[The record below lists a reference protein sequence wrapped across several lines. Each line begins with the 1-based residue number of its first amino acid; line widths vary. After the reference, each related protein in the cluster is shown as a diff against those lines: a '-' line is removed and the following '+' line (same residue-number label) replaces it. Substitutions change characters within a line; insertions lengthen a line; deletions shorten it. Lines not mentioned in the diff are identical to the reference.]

1 MAGKGSVTIKID
13 GDASGFNKELTGAE
27 KSAKAA
33 AAALAQQYKK
43 AGEDMSSAMK
53 RAWEE
58 VKTAQQTGTTVTIN
72 GVETIISKNEEII
85 GQKNVLGTVYDGLGE
100 SAQSASSKISG
111 IKSVTKKT
119 LSGIGTVAGS
129 VAKGATMVYGAMSA
143 AMSVAGVASVKY
155 NATIEQLQTSF
166 ATMTGSAEKAAD
178 VVDRLRTMGAATPFE
193 MADLASVTQML
204 MQYGF
209 TADDALEKMRMLG
222 DIAQGNSEAMNSIA
236 MGYAQMS
243 SAGKVNLQDI
253 KQMINGGFNPLQ
265 EISERT
271 GESMASLYDR
281 ISKGTMSVNEI
292 TESMRYATSEGGKFF
307 QSMEK
312 QSQTLNGQISTLKDN
327 LSSFGGELFRPMTD
341 LMRTTLLPEANA
353 LLAEF
358 QAAYQKNGIDGLMNA
373 VNAQIPSLLNA
384 GSAALQKLFTGIN
397 KQLPGLMKSLI
408 SNVPSLLSSAVDLV
422 PQIADS
428 LFTVAASA
436 VEILVGKLPEL
447 VPMLVKGI
455 GSLAKSIA
463 FGIDD
468 MIAGIFDGIEQAAH
482 EGQVKIA
489 GVWVDEENTKKYT
502 FKLDTDVTPATSAI
516 ETAYSTIREA
526 LQTDLLTDDQRT
538 EIEGMIGED
547 YDAIYN
553 KLIEFGLSEPQAG
566 ELATNISGA
575 SDTITEKLRA
585 LDVGADA
592 GTILKWMV
600 QAKGSNLALKHYARE
615 AGLDDGDINEII
627 GVYNEA
633 NGRLQNETPSVA
645 QTIYETLTDGLADT
659 EAVKSDL
666 KDKVEEYA
674 EGALKEAEEG
684 YKAAVAQLDT
694 SAPDYQQRL
703 QELQT
708 EYETT
713 KAEIISIRDDSLVI
727 IDTLAG
733 QTTAQVEASFDLIA
747 ELERRMNGVQIRI
760 AELSD
765 EAKSLGEAQFRV
777 VRSGAQ
783 ADEETISGAIS
794 FKISEFRLDEQSA
807 KDAYDAAIEE
817 LNMKFGKG
825 EISKA
830 EYDAGVQ
837 DAQATRDAAVQ
848 QAQQAFNQAFAEIIN
863 GIAKS
868 EGNEAALQT
877 VMENM
882 ANRTQFSSLMDGLM
896 GELMKQTPNPAV
908 VQSFRTQINSML
920 GELLGDAY
928 DPADLNTF
936 ITSAISTGD
945 QSPLAQ
951 YFNEL
956 LASDKFD
963 VSALSEVLGG
973 KVGEAWSAYLESGAL
988 VGTDFDVT
996 STEEQLAALLGA
1008 MDMQPVGADVMAGV
1022 GEGMATADLS
1032 TYTARVESNTVNA
1045 LRSAFNSHSPA
1056 QTMVPIGSD
1065 VAAGVG
1071 QGMGEY
1077 DFSGDAAA
1085 MAQSAKNAAS
1095 TALNGAGNSAG
1106 RMFSAGIARGILSGR
1121 SGVINAAVSIAR
1133 AAVSAIKRELQ
1144 IASPSRVT
1152 EQLGRYTGQG
1162 FEQGMV
1168 ESLNSAIRS
1177 AQNVVGSMNLT
1188 PRLTAPDL
1196 SSAFASAA
1204 GSIADAEGSRPIYL
1218 NVNGRTLATVT
1229 AADTRRAQN
1238 SYNRSIALGVGK

>member
-1 MAGKGSVTIKID
+1 MAAKGSVTIKID
-13 GDASGFNKELTGAE
+13 GDASPFERTLNSIGD
-27 KSAKAA
+27 KS
-33 AAALAQQYKK
+33 
-43 AGEDMSSAMK
+43 K
-53 RAWEE
+53 R
-58 VKTAQQTGTTVTIN
+58 
-72 GVETIISKNEEII
+72 IIS
-85 GQKNVLGTVYDGLGE
+85 GVGTVSNG
-100 SAQSASSKISG
+100 
-111 IKSVTKKT
+111 
-119 LSGIGTVAGS
+119 
-129 VAKGATMVYGAMSA
+129 VAKGATLVYGAISA

-155 NATIEQLQTSF
+155 NANIEQLQTSF
-166 ATMTGSAEKAAD
+166 ATMTGSAEKANE
-178 VVDRLRTMGAATPFE
+178 VVERLRTMGAKTPFE
-193 MADLASVTQML
+193 MADLAQVTQML

-209 TADDALEKMRMLG
+209 TADDAIDKMSMLG

-281 ISKGTMSVNEI
+281 ISKGTMSVEEI

-341 LMRTTLLPEANA
+341 LMRNTLLPQANA
-353 LLAEF
+353 ILGEL
-358 QAAYQKNGIDGLMNA
+358 QTAYQKGGIDGLMNA
-373 VNAQIPSLLNA
+373 VNAQIPTLLNA
-384 GSAALQKLFTGIN
+384 ANSAMQKLFAGIN
-397 KQLPGLMKSLI
+397 KQLPGLLKSLL
-408 SNVPSLLSSAVDLV
+408 SNVPALLSSAVDLV

-436 VEILVGKLPEL
+436 VEILIGKLPEL
-447 VPMLVKGI
+447 VPMLVKGV

-468 MIAGIFDGIEQAAH
+468 IIAGIFDGIEQAAH

-489 GVWVDEENTKKYT
+489 GIWVDEENTKKYT
-502 FKLDTDVTPATSAI
+502 FKLDTDVSQATSAI
-516 ETAYSTIREA
+516 ETAYSTIRAA
-526 LQTDLLTDDQRT
+526 LETDLLSDEQRKV
-538 EIEGMIGED
+538 IEDMIGED
-547 YDAIYN
+547 YEAIYN
-553 KLIEFGLSEPQAG
+553 KLIEFGLSEPQAD
-566 ELATNISGA
+566 ELATNISE
-575 SDTITEKLRA
+575 SSKTISEKLSE
-585 LDVGADA
+585 LNVGADA

-615 AGLDDGDINEII
+615 AGLDDEDIDEII
-627 GVYNEA
+627 GVYNDA
-633 NGRLQNETPSVA
+633 NGRLKNETPSVA
-645 QTIYETLTDGLADT
+645 QTIYETLTDGLADD
-659 EAVKSDL
+659 EDVKTDL
-666 KDKVEEYA
+666 KTQVQTWA
-674 EGALKEAEEG
+674 EGKLKEAEEG
-684 YKAAVAQLDT
+684 YNAAVAQLDPQ
-694 SAPDYQQRL
+694 APDYQQRL
-703 QELQT
+703 TELQT
-708 EYETT
+708 EYETV
-713 KAEIISIRDDSLVI
+713 KGEITTIRDDSLVI

-765 EAKSLGEAQFRV
+765 EAKSLGEAQFKV

-794 FKISEFRLDEQSA
+794 FKISEFRLNEQSA

-817 LNMKFGKG
+817 LNMKFGKN

-848 QAQQAFNQAFAEIIN
+848 QAQDAFDKAFAEIIK

-868 EGNEAALQT
+868 EGNEAALQS
-877 VMENM
+877 VMDSL
-882 ANRTQFSSLMDGLM
+882 ANRTQFSSIMDGLM

-920 GELLGDAY
+920 GEILGDAY
-928 DPADLNTF
+928 DPSDLDY
-936 ITSAISTGD
+936 AIKSGD
-945 QSPLAQ
+945 QQILGD
-951 YFNEL
+951 FFTEL

-973 KVGEAWSAYLESGAL
+973 KVGEAWQHMLEIGAL
-988 VGTDFDVT
+988 AGTDFDVT

-1032 TYTARVESNTVNA
+1032 ADA
-1045 LRSAFNSHSPA
+1045 LRAEKNIENSLRTALDSHSPSKK
-1056 QTMVPIGSD
+1056 MNPIGAD

-1077 DFSGDAAA
+1077 DFSGDAET
-1085 MAQSAKNAAS
+1085 MAQIAKSAAS
-1095 TALNGAGNSAG
+1095 TAMNGAGNSAG
-1106 RMFSAGIARGILSGR
+1106 RMFASGISRGILSGR
-1121 SGVINAAVSIAR
+1121 SNVVNAAVSIAR
-1133 AAVSAIKRELQ
+1133 AAVYAIRRELQ
-1144 IASPSRVT
+1144 IASPSKVT
-1152 EQLGRYTGQG
+1152 MQLGRYTGQG

-1168 ESLNSAIRS
+1168 ESLNAAIRS

-1188 PRLTAPDL
+1188 PRLSAPDL

-1238 SYNRSIALGVGK
+1238 SYNRTIALGVGK

>member
-13 GDASGFNKELTGAE
+13 GDASGFERTLN
-27 KSAKAA
+27 
-33 AAALAQQYKK
+33 
-43 AGEDMSSAMK
+43 
-53 RAWEE
+53 
-58 VKTAQQTGTTVTIN
+58 
-72 GVETIISKNEEII
+72 
-85 GQKNVLGTVYDGLGE
+85 
-100 SAQSASSKISG
+100 G
-111 IKSVTKKT
+111 IKQKTSSV
-119 LSGIGTVAGS
+119 LSGIGTVSKG
-129 VAKGATMVYGAMSA
+129 VAKGVGIAYTAMSA

-178 VVDRLRTMGAATPFE
+178 VVDRLRAMGAATPFE
-193 MADLASVTQML
+193 MADLAQVTQML

-209 TADDALEKMRMLG
+209 TADDAIEKMRMLG

-281 ISKGTMSVNEI
+281 ISKGTMSVDEI

-312 QSQTLNGQISTLKDN
+312 QSQTLNGQLSTLKDN

-358 QAAYQKNGIDGLMNA
+358 QAAYKKNGIDGLMNA
-373 VNAQIPSLLNA
+373 FNAQIPSLLNA

-397 KQLPGLMKSLI
+397 KQLPGLMKSLL
-408 SNVPSLLSSAVDLV
+408 SNVPSLLSSAVELV

-526 LQTDLLTDDQRT
+526 LQTDLLTDDQRA

-553 KLIEFGLSEPQAG
+553 KLIEFGLSESQAD

-659 EAVKSDL
+659 DAVKSDL
-666 KDKVEEYA
+666 KDKVQKSA
-674 EGALKEAEEG
+674 EDMLKEAEEG

-848 QAQQAFNQAFAEIIN
+848 QAQDAFDKAFAEIIK

-882 ANRTQFSSLMDGLM
+882 ANRTQFSSIMDGLM

-920 GELLGDAY
+920 GEILGDAY
-928 DPADLNTF
+928 DPADLDY
-936 ITSAISTGD
+936 AIQSGD
-945 QSPLAQ
+945 QQILGDF
-951 YFNEL
+951 FNEL

-973 KVGEAWSAYLESGAL
+973 KVGEAWQHMLDIGAL
-988 VGTDFDVT
+988 AGTDFDVT

-1056 QTMVPIGSD
+1056 QTMIPIGND
-1065 VAAGVG
+1065 VGAGVG
-1071 QGMGEY
+1071 QGMSEY
-1077 DFSGDAAA
+1077 DFSGDAAV
-1085 MAQSAKNAAS
+1085 MAQSAKSAAATAMNGSGINA
-1095 TALNGAGNSAG
+1095 GK
-1106 RMFSAGIARGILSGR
+1106 MFSAGIATGILSGR
-1121 SGVINAAVSIAR
+1121 SGVISAAISVAR
-1133 AAVSAIKRELQ
+1133 AAVSAMRSELQ
-1144 IASPSRVT
+1144 IHSPSRVT
-1152 EQLGRYTGQG
+1152 QKLGEMTGQG
-1162 FEQGMV
+1162 FELGMV
-1168 ESLNSAIRS
+1168 ESLNAAIRS

-1188 PRLTAPDL
+1188 PRLNAPDL

>member
-1 MAGKGSVTIKID
+1 MPNDGSVTVKIG
-13 GDASGFNKELTGAE
+13 GDASGFHKELTGAE

-33 AAALAQQYKK
+33 AAALAQEYKK
-43 AGEDMSSAMK
+43 AGADMSSAMK

-85 GQKNVLGTVYDGLGE
+85 GQKNALGTVYDGLGE

-111 IKSVTKKT
+111 IKSVAKKT
-119 LSGIGTVAGS
+119 LSGIGTVAGG
-129 VAKGATMVYGAMSA
+129 VAKGATLVYGAVSA

-155 NATIEQLQTSF
+155 NASIEQLQTSF
-166 ATMTGSAEKAAD
+166 ATMTGSAAKAAD
-178 VVDRLRTMGAATPFE
+178 VVERLRTMGASTPFE
-193 MADLASVTQML
+193 MADLAQVTQML

-209 TADDALEKMRMLG
+209 TADDAIDKTSMLG

-243 SAGKVNLQDI
+243 SAGKVSLQDI
-253 KQMINGGFNPLQ
+253 RQMINGGFNPLQ

-281 ISKGTMSVNEI
+281 ISKGTMSVDEI

-341 LMRTTLLPEANA
+341 LMRNTLLPQANA
-353 LLAEF
+353 ILGEL
-358 QAAYQKNGIDGLMNA
+358 QTAYQKGGIDGLMNA
-373 VNAQIPSLLNA
+373 VNAQIPTLLNA
-384 GSAALQKLFTGIN
+384 ANSAMQKLFAGIN
-397 KQLPGLMKSLI
+397 KQLPGLLKSLL
-408 SNVPSLLSSAVDLV
+408 SNVPSILSSAVDLV

-436 VEILVGKLPEL
+436 VEILIGKLPEL
-447 VPMLVKGI
+447 VPMLVKGV

-468 MIAGIFDGIEQAAH
+468 IIAGIFDGIEQAAH

-502 FKLDTDVTPATSAI
+502 FKLDTDISQPVSEI
-516 ETAYSTIREA
+516 ETAYSTIRAA
-526 LQTDLLTDDQRT
+526 LETDLLSDDQRKV
-538 EIEGMIGED
+538 IEDMIGED
-547 YDAIYN
+547 YESIYN
-553 KLIEFGLSEPQAG
+553 KLIEFGLSPEQAG
-566 ELATNISGA
+566 ELATNITGA
-575 SDTITEKLRA
+575 SDTITEKLRE

-615 AGLDDGDINEII
+615 AGLDDEDINEII
-627 GVYNEA
+627 GVYNDA
-633 NGRLQNETPSVA
+633 NGRLKNETPSVA
-645 QTIYETLTDGLADT
+645 QTIYDTLTDGLADT
-659 EAVKSDL
+659 EAVKADL
-666 KDKVEEYA
+666 KAQVQKSA
-674 EGALKEAEEG
+674 EDMLKEAEEG
-684 YKAAVAQLDT
+684 YNAAVAQLDT

-703 QELQT
+703 QELRT

-765 EAKSLGEAQFRV
+765 EAKSLGEAQFKV

-783 ADEETISGAIS
+783 ADEATISGAIS
-794 FKISEFRLDEQSA
+794 FKISEFRLNEQSA
-807 KDAYDAAIEE
+807 KDAYDAAIKE
-817 LNMKFGKG
+817 LDMKFGKG

-830 EYDAGVQ
+830 EYDASVQ

-848 QAQQAFNQAFAEIIN
+848 QAQDAFDKAFAEIIK

-868 EGNEAALQT
+868 EGNEAALQS

-882 ANRTQFSSLMDGLM
+882 VNRTQFSSLMDGLM

-920 GELLGDAY
+920 GEILGDAY
-928 DPADLNTF
+928 DPSDLDY
-936 ITSAISTGD
+936 AIKSGD
-945 QSPLAQ
+945 QQILSG
-951 YFNEL
+951 FFTEL

-963 VSALSEVLGG
+963 VSALSDVLGG
-973 KVGEAWSAYLESGAL
+973 KVGEAWQHMLDIGAL
-988 VGTDFDVT
+988 AGTDFDVT

-1008 MDMQPVGADVMAGV
+1008 MDLSAAGADAANGF
-1022 GEGMATADLS
+1022 GDGMASADL
-1032 TYTARVESNTVNA
+1032 TTDAAQLERNTESSVRTE
-1045 LRSAFNSHSPA
+1045 FEMHSPSRK
-1056 QTMVPIGSD
+1056 MIPIGND

-1071 QGMGEY
+1071 RGMSEY
-1077 DFSGDAAA
+1077 DFGGDAET
-1085 MAQSAKNAAS
+1085 MAQSAKSAAATAMNGSGINA
-1095 TALNGAGNSAG
+1095 GK
-1106 RMFSAGIARGILSGR
+1106 MFSAGIATGILSGR
-1121 SGVINAAVSIAR
+1121 SGVINAAISVAR
-1133 AAVSAIKRELQ
+1133 AAVSAMRSALQ
-1144 IASPSRVT
+1144 INSPSRVT
-1152 EQLGRYTGQG
+1152 AEIGRYTGEG
-1162 FEQGMV
+1162 FEIGLT
-1168 ESLNSAIRS
+1168 ESLNAAIRS

-1188 PRLTAPDL
+1188 PRLSAPDL

-1238 SYNRSIALGVGK
+1238 SYNRTIALGVGK

>member
-1 MAGKGSVTIKID
+1 MAAKGSVTIKID
-13 GDASGFNKELTGAE
+13 GDASPFERTLNSIGD
-27 KSAKAA
+27 KS
-33 AAALAQQYKK
+33 
-43 AGEDMSSAMK
+43 K
-53 RAWEE
+53 R
-58 VKTAQQTGTTVTIN
+58 
-72 GVETIISKNEEII
+72 II
-85 GQKNVLGTVYDGLGE
+85 
-100 SAQSASSKISG
+100 
-111 IKSVTKKT
+111 
-119 LSGIGTVAGS
+119 SGIGTVSNG
-129 VAKGATMVYGAMSA
+129 VAKGATLVYGAISA

-155 NATIEQLQTSF
+155 NANIEQLQTSF
-166 ATMTGSAEKAAD
+166 ATMTGSAEKANE
-178 VVDRLRTMGAATPFE
+178 VVERLRTMGAKTPFE
-193 MADLASVTQML
+193 MADLAQVTQML

-209 TADDALEKMRMLG
+209 TADDAIDKMSMLG

-281 ISKGTMSVNEI
+281 ISKGTMSVDEI

-341 LMRTTLLPEANA
+341 LMRNTLLPQANA
-353 LLAEF
+353 ILGEL
-358 QAAYQKNGIDGLMNA
+358 QTAYQKGGIDGLMNA
-373 VNAQIPSLLNA
+373 VSAQIPTLLNA
-384 GSAALQKLFTGIN
+384 ANSAMQKLFAGIN
-397 KQLPGLMKSLI
+397 KQIPGLMKSLL
-408 SNVPSLLSSAVDLV
+408 SNVPSILSSAVDLV

-436 VEILVGKLPEL
+436 VEILIGKLPEL
-447 VPMLVKGI
+447 VPMLVKGV

-468 MIAGIFDGIEQAAH
+468 IIAGIFDGIEQAAH

-502 FKLDTDVTPATSAI
+502 FKLDTDISQPVSEI
-516 ETAYSTIREA
+516 ETAYSTIRAA
-526 LQTDLLTDDQRT
+526 LETDLLSDEQRKV
-538 EIEGMIGED
+538 IEDMIGED

-553 KLIEFGLSEPQAG
+553 KLIEFGLSESQAD

-575 SDTITEKLRA
+575 SDTITEKLRE

-600 QAKGSNLALKHYARE
+600 QANGSNLALKHYARE
-615 AGLDDGDINEII
+615 AGLDDEDINEII
-627 GVYNEA
+627 DVYNDA
-633 NGRLQNETPSVA
+633 NGRLKNETPSVA
-645 QTIYETLTDGLADT
+645 QTIYETLTDGLSDT

-666 KDKVEEYA
+666 KDKVEKYA

-694 SAPDYQQRL
+694 SEPDYQQRL

-848 QAQQAFNQAFAEIIN
+848 QAQQAFNQAFAEIIK

-868 EGNEAALQT
+868 EGNEAALQS

-882 ANRTQFSSLMDGLM
+882 VNRTQFSSLMDGLM

-928 DPADLNTF
+928 DPSDLDY
-936 ITSAISTGD
+936 AIKSGD
-945 QSPLAQ
+945 QQILGD
-951 YFNEL
+951 FFTEL

-973 KVGEAWSAYLESGAL
+973 KVGEAWKHMLDIGAL
-988 VGTDFDVT
+988 AGTDFDVT
-996 STEEQLAALLGA
+996 TTQEQLAALLSA

-1032 TYTARVESNTVNA
+1032 ADA
-1045 LRSAFNSHSPA
+1045 LRAEKNIENSLRTALDSHSPA
-1056 QTMVPIGSD
+1056 QTMVPVGSD

-1071 QGMGEY
+1071 QGMSEY
-1077 DFSGDAAA
+1077 DFSGDAET
-1085 MAQSAKNAAS
+1085 MAQSAKSAAS
-1095 TALNGAGNSAG
+1095 TAMNGAGNSAG
-1106 RMFSAGIARGILSGR
+1106 RMFASGIARGILSGR
-1121 SGVINAAVSIAR
+1121 SNVVNAAVSIAR
-1133 AAVSAIKRELQ
+1133 AAVYAIRRELQ
-1144 IASPSRVT
+1144 IASPSKVT
-1152 EQLGRYTGQG
+1152 MQLGRYTGQG

-1168 ESLNSAIRS
+1168 ESLNDAIRS
-1177 AQNVVGSMNLT
+1177 AQSVVGSMNLT
-1188 PRLTAPDL
+1188 PRLNAPDL

>member
-13 GDASGFNKELTGAE
+13 GDASGFERTLN
-27 KSAKAA
+27 
-33 AAALAQQYKK
+33 
-43 AGEDMSSAMK
+43 
-53 RAWEE
+53 
-58 VKTAQQTGTTVTIN
+58 
-72 GVETIISKNEEII
+72 
-85 GQKNVLGTVYDGLGE
+85 
-100 SAQSASSKISG
+100 G
-111 IKSVTKKT
+111 IKQKTSSV
-119 LSGIGTVAGS
+119 LSGIGTVSKG
-129 VAKGATMVYGAMSA
+129 VAKGVGIAYTAMSA

-253 KQMINGGFNPLQ
+253 RQMINGGFNPLQ

-327 LSSFGGELFRPMTD
+327 LSSFGGELVKPVSD
-341 LMRTTLLPEANA
+341 LMRDALLPQANA
-353 LLAEF
+353 LLGEL
-358 QAAYQKNGIDGLMNA
+358 QSAYQKGGVDGLMKA
-373 VNAQIPSLLNA
+373 VNAQIPTLLNA
-384 GSAALQKLFTGIN
+384 ANSAMQKLFAGIN
-397 KQLPGLMKSLI
+397 KQMPGLLKSLL
-408 SNVPSLLSSAVDLV
+408 SNVPSILTSAVDLV

-436 VEILVGKLPEL
+436 VEILIGKLPEL
-447 VPMLVKGI
+447 VPGLVKGV
-455 GSLAKSIA
+455 GGLAKSIA

-502 FKLDTDVTPATSAI
+502 FKLDTDISQPESEI
-516 ETAYSTIREA
+516 ETAYNTIRAA
-526 LQTDLLTDDQRT
+526 LETDLLSDEQRKV
-538 EIEGMIGED
+538 IEGMIGED
-547 YDAIYN
+547 YEAIYN
-553 KLIEFGLSEPQAG
+553 KLIEFGLSEPQAA
-566 ELATNISGA
+566 ELATNISD
-575 SDTITEKLRA
+575 SSKTITEKLRA
-585 LDVGADA
+585 LNVGADV

-600 QAKGSNLALKHYARE
+600 QARGSNLALKHYARE
-615 AGLDDGDINEII
+615 AGLDDGDIDEII

-633 NGRLQNETPSVA
+633 NGRLQNETPSIA
-645 QTIYETLTDGLADT
+645 QTIYETLTDGLADD

-666 KDKVEEYA
+666 KTQVETWA
-674 EGALKEAEEG
+674 AGKLKEAEEG

-694 SAPDYQQRL
+694 TAPDYQQRL
-703 QELQT
+703 AELNEQ
-708 EYETT
+708 YETT
-713 KAEIISIRDDSLVI
+713 KAEITSIRDDTLVI
-727 IDTLAG
+727 VDTLAG

-747 ELERRMNGVQIRI
+747 ELERRMNGVAVRI

-765 EAKSLGEAQFRV
+765 EAKSLGEAQFKV

-794 FKISEFRLDEQSA
+794 FKISEFRLNEQSA

-837 DAQATRDAAVQ
+837 DAQATRDAAIQ
-848 QAQQAFNQAFAEIIN
+848 QAQQAFDQAFAEIIK

-896 GELMKQTPNPAV
+896 GELMNQNPNPAV
-908 VQSFRTQINSML
+908 VQGFRTQINSML
-920 GELLGDAY
+920 GEILGDAY
-928 DPADLNTF
+928 DPSDLDY
-936 ITSAISTGD
+936 AIKSGD
-945 QSPLAQ
+945 QQILGDF
-951 YFNEL
+951 FNQM
-956 LASDKFD
+956 LASEEFD
-963 VSALSEVLGG
+963 VSALSNVLGG
-973 KVGEAWSAYLESGAL
+973 KVGEAWQRMLDAGAL
-988 VGTDFDVT
+988 IGTNFDV
-996 STEEQLAALLGA
+996 STTEAQLAALLGA
-1008 MDMQPVGADVMAGV
+1008 MDMRPVGTDVIAGM
-1022 GEGMATADLS
+1022 GEGMASADLS
-1032 TYTARVESNTVNA
+1032 TYAARAESNTVNA
-1045 LRSAFNSHSPA
+1045 LRSAFDSHSPA
-1056 QTMVPIGSD
+1056 QTMVPIGND

-1071 QGMGEY
+1071 QGMQDY
-1077 DFSGDAAA
+1077 DFGKDSNA
-1085 MAQSAKNAAS
+1085 MAQSAKS
-1095 TALNGAGNSAG
+1095 TAEAAMKGAGNGAG
-1106 RMFSAGIARGILSGR
+1106 RMFASGIALGILSGR
-1121 SGVINAAVSIAR
+1121 SGVVNAAISIAR
-1133 AAVSAIKRELQ
+1133 AAVVAIKNELQ

-1152 EQLGRYTGQG
+1152 AELGKYTGKG
-1162 FEQGMV
+1162 FEVGMV
-1168 ESLNSAIRS
+1168 ESLNAAIRS
-1177 AQNVVGSMNLT
+1177 AQSVVGGMNLS
-1188 PRLTAPDL
+1188 PRLSAPDL
-1196 SSAFASAA
+1196 GSAFAAAA
-1204 GSIADAEGSRPIYL
+1204 GSIADAESMRPIYL
-1218 NVNGRTLATVT
+1218 NVNGRQLATVT
-1229 AADTRRAQN
+1229 AADMRRAQN
-1238 SYNRSIALGVGK
+1238 SYNRQLALGVGK

>member
-1 MAGKGSVTIKID
+1 MAAKGSVTIRID
-13 GDASGFNKELTGAE
+13 GDASPFERTLSSIGD
-27 KSAKAA
+27 KS
-33 AAALAQQYKK
+33 
-43 AGEDMSSAMK
+43 K
-53 RAWEE
+53 R
-58 VKTAQQTGTTVTIN
+58 
-72 GVETIISKNEEII
+72 II
-85 GQKNVLGTVYDGLGE
+85 
-100 SAQSASSKISG
+100 
-111 IKSVTKKT
+111 
-119 LSGIGTVAGS
+119 SGIGTVSKG
-129 VAKGATMVYGAMSA
+129 VAKGATLVYGAVSA

-166 ATMTGSAEKAAD
+166 ATMTGSAEKANE
-178 VVDRLRTMGAATPFE
+178 VVERLRTMGSKTPFE
-193 MADLASVTQML
+193 MADLAQVTQML

-209 TADDALEKMRMLG
+209 TADDAIEKMSMLG
-222 DIAQGNSEAMNSIA
+222 DIAQGNADAMTSIA
-236 MGYAQMS
+236 TGYAQMS

-253 KQMINGGFNPLQ
+253 RQMINGGFNPLQ

-281 ISKGTMSVNEI
+281 ISKGTMSVDEI

-341 LMRTTLLPEANA
+341 LMRNTLLPQANA
-353 LLAEF
+353 MLGEL
-358 QAAYQKNGIDGLMNA
+358 QTAYQKGGVDGLMNA
-373 VNAQIPSLLNA
+373 VNAQIPTLLNTA
-384 GSAALQKLFTGIN
+384 NSVMQKLFAGIN
-397 KQLPGLMKSLI
+397 KQLPGLLKSML
-408 SNVPSLLSSAVDLV
+408 SNVPSILSSAVDLV

-436 VEILVGKLPEL
+436 VEILIGKLPEL

-468 MIAGIFDGIEQAAH
+468 IIGGIFDGIEQAAH

-502 FKLDTDVTPATSAI
+502 FKLDTDITQPESEI
-516 ETAYSTIREA
+516 ETAYNKIRAA
-526 LQTDLLTDDQRT
+526 LETDLLSDEQR
-538 EIEGMIGED
+538 EVIEGMIGED

-553 KLIEFGLSEPQAG
+553 KLIEFGLSEPQAD
-566 ELATNISGA
+566 ELATNISD
-575 SDTITEKLRA
+575 SSKTIREKLSE
-585 LDVGADA
+585 LNVGADA
-592 GTILKWMV
+592 GTIIKWMV
-600 QAKGSNLALKHYARE
+600 QANGSNTALMHYARI
-615 AGLDDGDINEII
+615 AGLSDEDIKEILRL
-627 GVYNEA
+627 YDEA
-633 NGRLQNETPSVA
+633 NGRLGDGTPNFA
-645 QTIYETLTDGLADT
+645 QTIYEKLTDGLAD
-659 EAVKSDL
+659 D
-666 KDKVEEYA
+666 EETVS
-674 EGALKEAEEG
+674 ALKEEVNTWASDALKALEEG
-684 YKAAVAQLDT
+684 YNAALAELDPQ
-694 SAPDYQQRL
+694 APDYAQRL
-703 QELQT
+703 AELNAQYEAAKT
-708 EYETT
+708 EIETI
-713 KAEIISIRDDSLVI
+713 KADSIVI
-727 IDTLAG
+727 IDSLAG
-733 QTTAQVEASFDLIA
+733 QSTQSVENAYETIAGIETQVNA
-747 ELERRMNGVQIRI
+747 LEERI
-760 AELSD
+760 SALKG
-765 EAKSLGEAQFRV
+765 EAKSLGEAKFKV

-783 ADEETISGAIS
+783 ADEETISGAIN
-794 FKISEFRLDEQSA
+794 FKVTEFRMEEQSA

-848 QAQQAFNQAFAEIIN
+848 QAQDAFNQAFAEIIK

-896 GELMKQTPNPAV
+896 GELMKETPNPAV

-928 DPADLNTF
+928 DPSDLDY
-936 ITSAISTGD
+936 AIKSGD
-945 QSPLAQ
+945 QQILGGF
-951 YFNEL
+951 FNEL

-973 KVGEAWSAYLESGAL
+973 KVGEAWSKAIESGFFT
-988 VGTDFDVT
+988 GTGFDVT
-996 STEEQLAALLGA
+996 TTEEQFAALLGA

-1032 TYTARVESNTVNA
+1032 ADA
-1045 LRSAFNSHSPA
+1045 LRAEKNIESSLNTALDRNSPSKK
-1056 QTMVPIGSD
+1056 MIPIGSD

-1077 DFSGDAAA
+1077 DFGGDAET
-1085 MAQSAKNAAS
+1085 MAQSAKSAAATAMNGSGINA
-1095 TALNGAGNSAG
+1095 GK
-1106 RMFSAGIARGILSGR
+1106 MFSAGIATGILSGR
-1121 SGVINAAVSIAR
+1121 SGVVSAAISVAR
-1133 AAVSAIKRELQ
+1133 AAVSAMRSELQ
-1144 IASPSRVT
+1144 IHSPSRVT
-1152 EQLGRYTGQG
+1152 RKLGEMTGQG
-1162 FEQGMV
+1162 FELGMV
-1168 ESLNSAIRS
+1168 ESLNAAIRS

-1188 PRLTAPDL
+1188 PRLNAPDL

-1238 SYNRSIALGVGK
+1238 SYNRTIALGVGK

>member
-1 MAGKGSVTIKID
+1 MAAKGSVTIKID
-13 GDASGFNKELTGAE
+13 GDASPFERTLNSIGD
-27 KSAKAA
+27 KS
-33 AAALAQQYKK
+33 
-43 AGEDMSSAMK
+43 K
-53 RAWEE
+53 R
-58 VKTAQQTGTTVTIN
+58 
-72 GVETIISKNEEII
+72 II
-85 GQKNVLGTVYDGLGE
+85 
-100 SAQSASSKISG
+100 
-111 IKSVTKKT
+111 
-119 LSGIGTVAGS
+119 SGIGTVSNG
-129 VAKGATMVYGAMSA
+129 VAKGATLVYGAISA

-155 NATIEQLQTSF
+155 NANIEQLTTSF
-166 ATMTGSAEKAAD
+166 ATMTGSAEKANE
-178 VVDRLRTMGAATPFE
+178 VVERLRTMGAKTPFE
-193 MADLASVTQML
+193 TADLAQVTQML

-209 TADDALEKMRMLG
+209 TADDALDKMRMLG

-281 ISKGTMSVNEI
+281 ISKGTMSVDEI

-341 LMRTTLLPEANA
+341 LMRNTLLPQANA
-353 LLAEF
+353 ILGEL
-358 QAAYQKNGIDGLMNA
+358 QTAYQKGGIDGLMNA
-373 VNAQIPSLLNA
+373 VNAQIPTLLNA
-384 GSAALQKLFTGIN
+384 ANSTMQKLFAGIN
-397 KQLPGLMKSLI
+397 KQLPGLLKSLL
-408 SNVPSLLSSAVDLV
+408 SNVPSILSSAVDLV

-436 VEILVGKLPEL
+436 VEILIGKLPEL
-447 VPMLVKGI
+447 VPMLVKGV

-468 MIAGIFDGIEQAAH
+468 IIAGIFDGIEQAAH

-502 FKLDTDVTPATSAI
+502 FKLDTDISQPQSAI
-516 ETAYSTIREA
+516 ETAYSTIRAA
-526 LQTDLLTDDQRT
+526 LETDLLSDEQRKV
-538 EIEGMIGED
+538 IEDMIGDD
-547 YDAIYN
+547 YEAIYN
-553 KLIEFGLSEPQAG
+553 KLIEFGLSEPQAD
-566 ELATNISGA
+566 ELATNISE
-575 SDTITEKLRA
+575 SSKTISEKLSE
-585 LDVGADA
+585 LNVGADA

-615 AGLDDGDINEII
+615 AGLDDEDISEII

-633 NGRLQNETPSVA
+633 NGRLKTETPSVA
-645 QTIYETLTDGLADT
+645 QTIYETLTDGLADD

-666 KDKVEEYA
+666 KDKVEKYA

-783 ADEETISGAIS
+783 ADEATISGAIS
-794 FKISEFRLDEQSA
+794 FKISEFRLNEQSA
-807 KDAYDAAIEE
+807 KDAYDAAIKE
-817 LNMKFGKG
+817 LDMKFGKG

-830 EYDAGVQ
+830 EYDASVQ

-848 QAQQAFNQAFAEIIN
+848 QAQDAFDKAFAEIIK

-868 EGNEAALQT
+868 EGNEAALQS
-877 VMENM
+877 VMDGL

-920 GELLGDAY
+920 SEILGDAY
-928 DPADLNTF
+928 DPSDLDY
-936 ITSAISTGD
+936 AIKSGD
-945 QSPLAQ
+945 QQILGD
-951 YFNEL
+951 FFTEL

-973 KVGEAWSAYLESGAL
+973 KVGEAWSTALESGAL
-988 VGTDFDVT
+988 AGTDFDVT

-1032 TYTARVESNTVNA
+1032 ADA
-1045 LRSAFNSHSPA
+1045 LRAEKNIESSLNTALDRNSPSKK
-1056 QTMVPIGSD
+1056 MIPIGSD

-1077 DFSGDAAA
+1077 DFGGDAAS
-1085 MAQSAKNAAS
+1085 MAQSAKSAAGS
-1095 TALNGAGNSAG
+1095 ALNGSGNSAG

-1121 SGVINAAVSIAR
+1121 SGVVNAALSIAR

-1144 IASPSRVT
+1144 IASPSKVT
-1152 EQLGRYTGQG
+1152 MQLGRYTGQG

-1168 ESLNSAIRS
+1168 ESLNAAIRS

-1188 PRLTAPDL
+1188 PRLSAPDL

>member
-1 MAGKGSVTIKID
+1 MA
-13 GDASGFNKELTGAE
+13 
-27 KSAKAA
+27 
-33 AAALAQQYKK
+33 
-43 AGEDMSSAMK
+43 
-53 RAWEE
+53 
-58 VKTAQQTGTTVTIN
+58 
-72 GVETIISKNEEII
+72 
-85 GQKNVLGTVYDGLGE
+85 
-100 SAQSASSKISG
+100 
-111 IKSVTKKT
+111 
-119 LSGIGTVAGS
+119 
-129 VAKGATMVYGAMSA
+129 
-143 AMSVAGVASVKY
+143 
-155 NATIEQLQTSF
+155 
-166 ATMTGSAEKAAD
+166 
-178 VVDRLRTMGAATPFE
+178 VD
-193 MADLASVTQML
+193 
-204 MQYGF
+204 
-209 TADDALEKMRMLG
+209 
-222 DIAQGNSEAMNSIA
+222 
-236 MGYAQMS
+236 
-243 SAGKVNLQDI
+243 
-253 KQMINGGFNPLQ
+253 
-265 EISERT
+265 
-271 GESMASLYDR
+271 
-281 ISKGTMSVNEI
+281 EI

-341 LMRTTLLPEANA
+341 LMRNTLLPQANA
-353 LLAEF
+353 LLGEF

-373 VNAQIPSLLNA
+373 VNAQIPTLLNA
-384 GSAALQKLFTGIN
+384 ANSAMQKLFAGIN
-397 KQLPGLMKSLI
+397 KQLPGLLKSLL
-408 SNVPSLLSSAVDLV
+408 SNVPSILSSAVDLV

-436 VEILVGKLPEL
+436 VEILIGKLPEL
-447 VPMLVKGI
+447 VPMLVKGV

-468 MIAGIFDGIEQAAH
+468 MIAGIFNGIEQAAH

-502 FKLDTDVTPATSAI
+502 FKLDTDISQPQSEI
-516 ETAYSTIREA
+516 ETAYNTIREA
-526 LQTDLLTDDQRT
+526 LETDLLTDDQRA

-553 KLIEFGLSEPQAG
+553 KLIEFGLSPEQAG
-566 ELATNISGA
+566 ELATNITGA
-575 SDTITEKLRA
+575 SDTITEKLRE

-645 QTIYETLTDGLADT
+645 QTIYEALTDGLADD
-659 EAVKSDL
+659 EATNADL
-666 KDKVEEYA
+666 KTQVETWA
-674 EGALKEAEEG
+674 AGKLKEAEEG
-684 YKAAVAQLDT
+684 YNAAVAQLDPQ
-694 SAPDYQQRL
+694 APDYQQRL
-703 QELQT
+703 TELQT
-708 EYETT
+708 EYETV
-713 KAEIISIRDDSLVI
+713 KGEITTIRDDSLVI

-794 FKISEFRLDEQSA
+794 FKISKFRLDEQSA

-848 QAQQAFNQAFAEIIN
+848 QAQQAFNQAFAEIIK

-928 DPADLNTF
+928 DPSDLDY
-936 ITSAISTGD
+936 AIKSGD
-945 QSPLAQ
+945 QQILGG
-951 YFNEL
+951 FFTEL

-973 KVGEAWSAYLESGAL
+973 KVGEAWSAALESGAL
-988 VGTDFDVT
+988 AGTDFDV
-996 STEEQLAALLGA
+996 STTEGQLAALLGA
-1008 MDMQPVGADVMAGV
+1008 MNMQPVGEDVIAGM
-1022 GEGMATADLS
+1022 GEGMANEDLS
-1032 TYTARVESNTVNA
+1032 TDAARVESNTENA

-1056 QTMVPIGSD
+1056 QTMIPIGND
-1065 VAAGVG
+1065 VGAGVG
-1071 QGMGEY
+1071 QGMSEY
-1077 DFSGDAAA
+1077 NFSGDAAA
-1085 MAQSAKNAAS
+1085 MAQSAKNAA
-1095 TALNGAGNSAG
+1095 AAAMNGAGINAG
-1106 RMFSAGIARGILSGR
+1106 KMFSAGIATGILSGR
-1121 SGVINAAVSIAR
+1121 SGVVSAAISVAR
-1133 AAVSAIKRELQ
+1133 AAVSAMRSALQ
-1144 IASPSRVT
+1144 INSPSRVT
-1152 EQLGRYTGQG
+1152 AEIGRYTGEG
-1162 FEQGMV
+1162 FEIGLT
-1168 ESLNSAIRS
+1168 ESLNAAIRS
-1177 AQNVVGSMNLT
+1177 AQSVVGSMNLT
-1188 PRLTAPDL
+1188 PRLSAPDL

-1218 NVNGRTLATVT
+1218 NVNGRTLASVT
-1229 AADTRRAQN
+1229 AGDNFRAQN
-1238 SYNRSIALGVGK
+1238 RYNRSIALGVGK

>member
-1 MAGKGSVTIKID
+1 MAAKGSVTIRID
-13 GDASGFNKELTGAE
+13 GDASPFERTLNSIGD
-27 KSAKAA
+27 KS
-33 AAALAQQYKK
+33 
-43 AGEDMSSAMK
+43 K
-53 RAWEE
+53 R
-58 VKTAQQTGTTVTIN
+58 
-72 GVETIISKNEEII
+72 II
-85 GQKNVLGTVYDGLGE
+85 
-100 SAQSASSKISG
+100 
-111 IKSVTKKT
+111 
-119 LSGIGTVAGS
+119 SGIGTVSKG
-129 VAKGATMVYGAMSA
+129 VAKGATLVYGAVSA

-155 NATIEQLQTSF
+155 NANIEQLTTSF
-166 ATMTGSAEKAAD
+166 ATMTGSAEKANE
-178 VVDRLRTMGAATPFE
+178 VVERLRTMGAKTPFE
-193 MADLASVTQML
+193 MADLAQVTQML

-209 TADDALEKMRMLG
+209 TADDAIDKMSMLG

-243 SAGKVNLQDI
+243 SAGKVSLQDI
-253 KQMINGGFNPLQ
+253 RQMINGGFNPLQ

-281 ISKGTMSVNEI
+281 ISKGTMSVDEI

-327 LSSFGGELFRPMTD
+327 LSSFGGEVFRPMTD
-341 LMRTTLLPEANA
+341 LMRNTLLPQANA
-353 LLAEF
+353 VLGEL
-358 QAAYQKNGIDGLMNA
+358 QTAYQKGGADGLMNA
-373 VNAQIPSLLNA
+373 VNAQIPTLLNA
-384 GSAALQKLFTGIN
+384 ANSAMQKLFAGIN
-397 KQLPGLMKSLI
+397 KQIPGLLKSLL
-408 SNVPSLLSSAVDLV
+408 SNVPSILSSAVDLV

-436 VEILVGKLPEL
+436 VEILIGKLPEL

-468 MIAGIFDGIEQAAH
+468 IIAGIFDGIEQAAH

-502 FKLDTDVTPATSAI
+502 FKLDTDISQPQSAI
-516 ETAYSTIREA
+516 ETAYSTIRAA
-526 LQTDLLTDDQRT
+526 LETDLLSDEQRKV
-538 EIEGMIGED
+538 IEGMIGED

-553 KLIEFGLSEPQAG
+553 KLIEFGLSEPQAD
-566 ELATNISGA
+566 ELATNISE
-575 SDTITEKLRA
+575 SSKTISEKLSE
-585 LDVGADA
+585 LNVGADA

-615 AGLDDGDINEII
+615 AGLDDDDINEII
-627 GVYNEA
+627 GVYNDA
-633 NGRLQNETPSVA
+633 NGRLKTETPSVA
-645 QTIYETLTDGLADT
+645 QTIYETLTDGLADDD
-659 EAVKSDL
+659 AVKSDL
-666 KDKVEEYA
+666 KDKVEKYA

-765 EAKSLGEAQFRV
+765 EAKSLGEAQFKV

-794 FKISEFRLDEQSA
+794 FKISEFRLNEQSA

-817 LNMKFGKG
+817 LNMKFGKN

-830 EYDAGVQ
+830 KYDAGVQ

-848 QAQQAFNQAFAEIIN
+848 QAQDAFDKAFAEIIK

-908 VQSFRTQINSML
+908 VQGFRTQINSML
-920 GELLGDAY
+920 GEILGDAY
-928 DPADLNTF
+928 DPSDLDY
-936 ITSAISTGD
+936 AIKSGD
-945 QSPLAQ
+945 QQILGD
-951 YFNEL
+951 FFTEL

-973 KVGEAWSAYLESGAL
+973 KVGEAWQHMLDIGAL
-988 VGTDFDVT
+988 DGTTFDVT
-996 STEEQLAALLGA
+996 TTQEQLAALLGA

-1032 TYTARVESNTVNA
+1032 ADA
-1045 LRSAFNSHSPA
+1045 LRSEKNIESSLNTALDRNSPSKK
-1056 QTMVPIGSD
+1056 MIPIGSD

-1071 QGMGEY
+1071 QGMSEY
-1077 DFSGDAAA
+1077 DFGGDAET
-1085 MAQSAKNAAS
+1085 MAQNAKSAAATAMNGSGINA
-1095 TALNGAGNSAG
+1095 GK
-1106 RMFSAGIARGILSGR
+1106 MFSAGIATGILSGR
-1121 SGVINAAVSIAR
+1121 SGVISAAISVAR
-1133 AAVSAIKRELQ
+1133 AAVSAMRSELQ
-1144 IASPSRVT
+1144 IHSPSRVT
-1152 EQLGRYTGQG
+1152 QKLGEMTGQG
-1162 FEQGMV
+1162 FELGMV
-1168 ESLNSAIRS
+1168 ESLNAAIRS
-1177 AQNVVGSMNLT
+1177 AQNVVGSMNLS
-1188 PRLTAPDL
+1188 PRLSAPDL

>member
-1 MAGKGSVTIKID
+1 MAANGSVTIRID
-13 GDASGFNKELTGAE
+13 GDASPFERTLNSIGNK
-27 KSAKAA
+27 S
-33 AAALAQQYKK
+33 
-43 AGEDMSSAMK
+43 K
-53 RAWEE
+53 R
-58 VKTAQQTGTTVTIN
+58 
-72 GVETIISKNEEII
+72 II
-85 GQKNVLGTVYDGLGE
+85 
-100 SAQSASSKISG
+100 
-111 IKSVTKKT
+111 
-119 LSGIGTVAGS
+119 SGIGTVSKG
-129 VAKGATMVYGAMSA
+129 VAKGATLVYGAVSA

-155 NATIEQLQTSF
+155 NANIERLQTSF
-166 ATMTGSAEKAAD
+166 ATMTGSAEKAAE
-178 VVDRLRTMGAATPFE
+178 VVERLRTMGAKTPFE
-193 MADLASVTQML
+193 TADLVQVTQML

-209 TADDALEKMRMLG
+209 TADEAIDRMTMLG
-222 DIAQGNSEAMNSIA
+222 DIAQGNAAAMTSIA
-236 MGYAQMS
+236 IGYAQMS

-281 ISKGTMSVNEI
+281 ISKGTMSVDEI

-312 QSQTLNGQISTLKDN
+312 QSQTLNGQLSTLKDN

-341 LMRTTLLPEANA
+341 LMRNTLLPQANA
-353 LLAEF
+353 LLGEF

-384 GSAALQKLFTGIN
+384 GSAALQKLFAGIN
-397 KQLPGLMKSLI
+397 KQLPGLMKSLL
-408 SNVPSLLSSAVDLV
+408 SNVPSILSSAVDLV

-436 VEILVGKLPEL
+436 VEILIGKLPEL
-447 VPMLVKGI
+447 VPMLVKGV

-463 FGIDD
+463 FGIND
-468 MIAGIFDGIEQAAH
+468 MIAGIFNGIEQAAH

-502 FKLDTDVTPATSAI
+502 FKLDTDISQPQSEI
-516 ETAYSTIREA
+516 ETAYNTIREA
-526 LQTDLLTDDQRT
+526 LETDLLTDDQRKV
-538 EIEGMIGED
+538 IEDMIGED

-553 KLIEFGLSEPQAG
+553 KLIEFGLSESQAG

-585 LDVGADA
+585 LNVGADA

-633 NGRLQNETPSVA
+633 NGRLKTETPSIA
-645 QTIYETLTDGLADT
+645 QTIYETLTDGLADDEET
-659 EAVKSDL
+659 KTGL
-666 KDKVEEYA
+666 KTQVQTWA
-674 EGALKEAEEG
+674 EGKLKEAEEG
-684 YKAAVAQLDT
+684 YNAAVAQLDT

-708 EYETT
+708 EYETA

-747 ELERRMNGVQIRI
+747 ELERRINGVAVRI

-794 FKISEFRLDEQSA
+794 FKVTEFRLDEQSA
-807 KDAYDAAIEE
+807 KDAYDAAIED

-848 QAQQAFNQAFAEIIN
+848 QAQQAFNQAFAEIIK

-868 EGNEAALQT
+868 EGNEAALDAALKAMGTGNLIDSVIATLAEGGEVDQAT
-877 VMENM
+877 L
-882 ANRTQFSSLMDGLM
+882 SSLSEQLGS
-896 GELMKQTPNPAV
+896 A
-908 VQSFRTQINSML
+908 L
-920 GELLGDAY
+920 GEAF
-928 DPADLNTF
+928 DPR
-936 ITSAISTGD
+936 
-945 QSPLAQ
+945 
-951 YFNEL
+951 L
-956 LASDKFD
+956 LAEYAKIAASGGDWSLFTGLLED
-963 VSALSEVLGG
+963 YSHQIDEMQTDSLQQALGG
-973 KVGEAWSAYLESGAL
+973 KIGEAWAKALEEGIL
-988 VGTDFDVT
+988 TGTDFDVS
-996 STEEQLAALLGA
+996 STEEQLAAIFNAINL
-1008 MDMQPVGADVMAGV
+1008 QPVGADVIAGM
-1022 GEGMATADLS
+1022 GEGMANADLS
-1032 TYTARVESNTVNA
+1032 TNAARVESNTENA

-1056 QTMVPIGSD
+1056 QTMVPIGRD

-1071 QGMGEY
+1071 QGMSEY
-1077 DFSGDAAA
+1077 NFSGGAAA
-1085 MAQSAKNAAS
+1085 MAQSAKNAVSAAMNGYDFSGDATTMANNAERAAS
-1095 TALNGAGNSAG
+1095 AAMNGAGINAG
-1106 RMFSAGIARGILSGR
+1106 KMLSAGIATGILSGR
-1121 SGVINAAVSIAR
+1121 SGVISAAISVAR
-1133 AAVSAIKRELQ
+1133 AAVSAMRSALQ
-1144 IASPSRVT
+1144 INSPSRVT
-1152 EQLGRYTGQG
+1152 AELGQMTGKG
-1162 FEQGMV
+1162 FEIGLT
-1168 ESLNSAIRS
+1168 ESLNAAIRS
-1177 AQNVVGSMNLT
+1177 AQSAVGSLNLA

-1196 SSAFASAA
+1196 SSAFTSAA
-1204 GSIADAEGSRPIYL
+1204 QSVADAEGARPIYL
-1218 NVNGRTLATVT
+1218 NVNGRTLASVT
-1229 AADTRRAQN
+1229 AGDNFRAQN
-1238 SYNRSIALGVGK
+1238 RYNRSIALGVGK

>member
-1 MAGKGSVTIKID
+1 MAANGSITIRID
-13 GDASGFNKELTGAE
+13 GDASPFERTLNSIGNK
-27 KSAKAA
+27 S
-33 AAALAQQYKK
+33 
-43 AGEDMSSAMK
+43 K
-53 RAWEE
+53 R
-58 VKTAQQTGTTVTIN
+58 
-72 GVETIISKNEEII
+72 II
-85 GQKNVLGTVYDGLGE
+85 
-100 SAQSASSKISG
+100 
-111 IKSVTKKT
+111 
-119 LSGIGTVAGS
+119 SGIGTVSKG
-129 VAKGATMVYGAMSA
+129 VAKGATLVYGAVSA

-155 NATIEQLQTSF
+155 NANIERLQTSF
-166 ATMTGSAEKAAD
+166 ATMTGSAEKAAE
-178 VVDRLRTMGAATPFE
+178 VVERLRTMGAETPFE
-193 MADLASVTQML
+193 TADLVQVTQLL

-209 TADDALEKMRMLG
+209 TADEAIDRMTMLG
-222 DIAQGNSEAMNSIA
+222 DIAQGNAAAMTSIA
-236 MGYAQMS
+236 TGYAQMS

-281 ISKGTMSVNEI
+281 ISKGTMSVDEI
-292 TESMRYATSEGGKFF
+292 TESMRYATGEGGKFF
-307 QSMEK
+307 QSMEQ

-341 LMRTTLLPEANA
+341 LMRNTLLPQANA
-353 LLAEF
+353 LLGEL
-358 QAAYQKNGIDGLMNA
+358 QTAYQKGGVDGLMNA
-373 VNAQIPSLLNA
+373 VNSQIPTLLNA
-384 GSAALQKLFTGIN
+384 AHSAMQKLFTGIN
-397 KQLPGLMKSLI
+397 KQLPGLLKSLL
-408 SNVPSLLSSAVDLV
+408 SNVPSILSSAVDLV

-436 VEILVGKLPEL
+436 VEILIGKLPEL
-447 VPMLVKGI
+447 VPMLVKGV

-468 MIAGIFDGIEQAAH
+468 MIAGIFNGIEQAAH

-516 ETAYSTIREA
+516 ETAYSTIRAA
-526 LQTDLLTDDQRT
+526 LETDLLSDDQRA

-547 YDAIYN
+547 YDAIYK
-553 KLIEFGLSEPQAG
+553 KLIECVLSESQAD
-566 ELATNISGA
+566 ELATKMSGA

-585 LDVGADA
+585 LNVGADA

-633 NGRLQNETPSVA
+633 NGRLQNETPNVA
-645 QTIYETLTDGLADT
+645 QTIYEALTDGLADDEET
-659 EAVKSDL
+659 KTDL
-666 KDKVEEYA
+666 KTQVQTWA
-674 EGALKEAEEG
+674 EGKLKEAEEG
-684 YKAAVAQLDT
+684 YNAAVAQLDPQ
-694 SAPDYQQRL
+694 APDYQQRL
-703 QELQT
+703 TELQT
-708 EYETT
+708 EYETV
-713 KAEIISIRDDSLVI
+713 KGEITTIRDDSLVI

-747 ELERRMNGVQIRI
+747 ELERRMNGVAVRI

-765 EAKSLGEAQFRV
+765 EAKSIGEAQFRV

-794 FKISEFRLDEQSA
+794 FKVTEFRLNEQSA
-807 KDAYDAAIEE
+807 KDAYDAAIED

-848 QAQQAFNQAFAEIIN
+848 QAQQAFNQAFAEIIK

-877 VMENM
+877 VMDNM

-896 GELMKQTPNPAV
+896 GELTKQTPNPAV
-908 VQSFRTQINSML
+908 VQGYRTQINSML

-928 DPADLNTF
+928 DPSDLDY
-936 ITSAISTGD
+936 AIKSGD
-945 QSPLAQ
+945 QQILGD
-951 YFNEL
+951 FFTEI

-973 KVGEAWSAYLESGAL
+973 KVGEAWQGMLDSGAL
-988 VGTDFDVT
+988 AGTDFDVT

-1008 MDMQPVGADVMAGV
+1008 MDMQPVGADVIAGM
-1022 GEGMATADLS
+1022 GEGMANADLS
-1032 TYTARVESNTVNA
+1032 TDAARIESKTENA

-1056 QTMVPIGSD
+1056 QTMIPIGND
-1065 VAAGVG
+1065 VGAGVG
-1071 QGMGEY
+1071 QGMSEY
-1077 DFSGDAAA
+1077 NFSGDAAA
-1085 MAQSAKNAAS
+1085 MAQSAKNAA
-1095 TALNGAGNSAG
+1095 AAAMNGAGINAG
-1106 RMFSAGIARGILSGR
+1106 KMFSAGIATGILSGR
-1121 SGVINAAVSIAR
+1121 SGVISAAISVAR
-1133 AAVSAIKRELQ
+1133 AAVSAMRSALQ
-1144 IASPSRVT
+1144 IHSPSRVT
-1152 EQLGRYTGQG
+1152 AELGQMTGKG
-1162 FEQGMV
+1162 FEIGLT
-1168 ESLNSAIRS
+1168 ESLNAAIRS
-1177 AQNVVGSMNLT
+1177 AQSAVGSLNLA

-1196 SSAFASAA
+1196 SSAFTSAA
-1204 GSIADAEGSRPIYL
+1204 QSVADAEGARPIYL
-1218 NVNGRTLATVT
+1218 NVNGRTLASVT
-1229 AADTRRAQN
+1229 AGDNFRAQN
-1238 SYNRSIALGVGK
+1238 RYNRSIALGVGK

>member
-1 MAGKGSVTIKID
+1 MAAKGSVTIRID
-13 GDASGFNKELTGAE
+13 GDASPFERTLNSIGNK
-27 KSAKAA
+27 S
-33 AAALAQQYKK
+33 
-43 AGEDMSSAMK
+43 K
-53 RAWEE
+53 R
-58 VKTAQQTGTTVTIN
+58 
-72 GVETIISKNEEII
+72 II
-85 GQKNVLGTVYDGLGE
+85 
-100 SAQSASSKISG
+100 
-111 IKSVTKKT
+111 
-119 LSGIGTVAGS
+119 SGIGTVSKG
-129 VAKGATMVYGAMSA
+129 VAKGATLVYGAVSA

-155 NATIEQLQTSF
+155 NANIEQLQTSF
-166 ATMTGSAEKAAD
+166 ATMTGSAEKAAE
-178 VVDRLRTMGAATPFE
+178 VVERLRTMGAKTPFE
-193 MADLASVTQML
+193 MADLAQVTQML

-209 TADDALEKMRMLG
+209 TADDAIEKMSMLG

-281 ISKGTMSVNEI
+281 ISKGTMSVDEI

-312 QSQTLNGQISTLKDN
+312 QSQTLNGQLSTLKDN

-358 QAAYQKNGIDGLMNA
+358 QAAYKKNGIDGLMNA
-373 VNAQIPSLLNA
+373 FNAQIPSLLNA

-397 KQLPGLMKSLI
+397 KQLPGLMKSLL

-447 VPMLVKGI
+447 IPTLVKGI

-502 FKLDTDVTPATSAI
+502 FKLDTDVSPATSAI
-516 ETAYSTIREA
+516 ETAYSTIRTA
-526 LQTDLLTDDQRT
+526 LQTDLLTDDQRA

-553 KLIEFGLSEPQAG
+553 KLIEFGLSEPQAD

-600 QAKGSNLALKHYARE
+600 QARGSNLALKHYARE

-659 EAVKSDL
+659 DAVKSDL
-666 KDKVEEYA
+666 KDKVQKSA
-674 EGALKEAEEG
+674 EDMLKEAEEG

-848 QAQQAFNQAFAEIIN
+848 QAQDAFDKAFAEIIK

-928 DPADLNTF
+928 DPSDLDY
-936 ITSAISTGD
+936 AIQSGD
-945 QSPLAQ
+945 QQILGDF
-951 YFNEL
+951 FNEL

-973 KVGEAWSAYLESGAL
+973 KVGEAWQHMLDIGAL
-988 VGTDFDVT
+988 AGTDFDVT
-996 STEEQLAALLGA
+996 TTQEQLAALLGA
-1008 MDMQPVGADVMAGV
+1008 MDMQPVGEDVMEGV

-1032 TYTARVESNTVNA
+1032 ADALRAEKNIESNLRTA
-1045 LRSAFNSHSPA
+1045 LNSHSPA

-1071 QGMGEY
+1071 QGMSEY
-1077 DFSGDAAA
+1077 DFSGDAET
-1085 MAQSAKNAAS
+1085 MAQSAKSAAATAMNGSGINA
-1095 TALNGAGNSAG
+1095 GK
-1106 RMFSAGIARGILSGR
+1106 MFSAGIATGILSGR
-1121 SGVINAAVSIAR
+1121 SGVISAAISVAR
-1133 AAVSAIKRELQ
+1133 AAVAAMRSALQ
-1144 IASPSRVT
+1144 INSPSRVT
-1152 EQLGRYTGQG
+1152 AEIGRYTGEG
-1162 FEQGMV
+1162 FEIGLT
-1168 ESLNSAIRS
+1168 ESLNAAIRS

-1218 NVNGRTLATVT
+1218 NVNGRTLASVT

>member
-1 MAGKGSVTIKID
+1 MAAKGSVTIKID
-13 GDASGFNKELTGAE
+13 GDASPFERTLNSIGD
-27 KSAKAA
+27 KS
-33 AAALAQQYKK
+33 
-43 AGEDMSSAMK
+43 K
-53 RAWEE
+53 R
-58 VKTAQQTGTTVTIN
+58 
-72 GVETIISKNEEII
+72 II
-85 GQKNVLGTVYDGLGE
+85 
-100 SAQSASSKISG
+100 
-111 IKSVTKKT
+111 
-119 LSGIGTVAGS
+119 SGIGTVSKG
-129 VAKGATMVYGAMSA
+129 VAKGATLVYGAVSA

-155 NATIEQLQTSF
+155 NANIEQLQTSF

-178 VVDRLRTMGAATPFE
+178 VVERLRTMGAKTPFE
-193 MADLASVTQML
+193 TTDLVRVTQLL
-204 MQYGF
+204 MQYGL
-209 TADDALEKMRMLG
+209 TADDAIEKMSMLG

-236 MGYAQMS
+236 LGYAQMS

-281 ISKGTMSVNEI
+281 ISKGTMSVDEI

-312 QSQTLNGQISTLKDN
+312 QSQTLNGQLSTLKDN

-341 LMRTTLLPEANA
+341 LMRNTLLPQANA
-353 LLAEF
+353 ILGEL
-358 QAAYQKNGIDGLMNA
+358 QTAYQKGGVDGLMNA
-373 VNAQIPSLLNA
+373 VNAQIPSLLNS

-397 KQLPGLMKSLI
+397 KQLPGLMKSLL

-436 VEILVGKLPEL
+436 VEILIGKLPEL
-447 VPMLVKGI
+447 VPMLVKGV

-468 MIAGIFDGIEQAAH
+468 VIAGIFDGIEQAAH

-489 GVWVDEENTKKYT
+489 GVWVDEEDTKKYT

-526 LQTDLLTDDQRT
+526 LQTDLLTDDQRA

-553 KLIEFGLSEPQAG
+553 KLIEFGLSESQAD

-615 AGLDDGDINEII
+615 AGLDDEDINEII

-633 NGRLQNETPSVA
+633 NGRLKTETPSVA
-645 QTIYETLTDGLADT
+645 QTIYETLTDGLADD

-666 KDKVEEYA
+666 KDKVQKSA
-674 EGALKEAEEG
+674 EGMLKEAEEG

-708 EYETT
+708 EYETA
-713 KAEIISIRDDSLVI
+713 KAEIISIRDDSIVI

-733 QTTAQVEASFDLIA
+733 QTTAQVEASFDMIA
-747 ELERRMNGVQIRI
+747 ELERRMNGVAVKI

-765 EAKSLGEAQFRV
+765 EAKSIGEAQYKV

-794 FKISEFRLDEQSA
+794 FKVTEFRLDEQSA
-807 KDAYDAAIEE
+807 KDAYDAALEE
-817 LNMKFGKG
+817 LNMKFGKN

-837 DAQATRDAAVQ
+837 DAHATRDAAVQ
-848 QAQQAFNQAFAEIIN
+848 QAQQAFNQAFAEIIK

-868 EGNEAALQT
+868 EGNEAALQS
-877 VMENM
+877 VMDSL
-882 ANRTQFSSLMDGLM
+882 ANRTQFSSIMDGLM

-928 DPADLNTF
+928 NPADLNTF

-973 KVGEAWSAYLESGAL
+973 KVGEAWSSALESGAL
-988 VGTDFDVT
+988 AGTNFDVT

-1008 MDMQPVGADVMAGV
+1008 MDMQPVGADVIAGM
-1022 GEGMATADLS
+1022 GEGMANADLS
-1032 TYTARVESNTVNA
+1032 TDAARVEINTENA

-1056 QTMVPIGSD
+1056 QTMVPIGND
-1065 VAAGVG
+1065 VGAGVG
-1071 QGMGEY
+1071 QGMSEY
-1077 DFSGDAAA
+1077 NFSGDAAA
-1085 MAQSAKNAAS
+1085 MAQSAKNAA
-1095 TALNGAGNSAG
+1095 AAAMNGAGINAG
-1106 RMFSAGIARGILSGR
+1106 KMFSAGIATGILSGR
-1121 SGVINAAVSIAR
+1121 SGVISAAISVAR
-1133 AAVSAIKRELQ
+1133 AAVSAMRSALQ
-1144 IASPSRVT
+1144 IHSPSRVT
-1152 EQLGRYTGQG
+1152 AEIGRYTGEG
-1162 FEQGMV
+1162 FEIGLT
-1168 ESLNSAIRS
+1168 ESLNAAIRS

-1196 SSAFASAA
+1196 GSAFASAA
-1204 GSIADAEGSRPIYL
+1204 GSIADAESSRPIYL
-1218 NVNGRTLATVT
+1218 NVNGRTLASVT
-1229 AADTRRAQN
+1229 AGDNFRAQN
-1238 SYNRSIALGVGK
+1238 RYNRSIALGVGK

>member
-1 MAGKGSVTIKID
+1 MAAKGSVTIKID
-13 GDASGFNKELTGAE
+13 GDASPFERTLNSIGD
-27 KSAKAA
+27 KS
-33 AAALAQQYKK
+33 
-43 AGEDMSSAMK
+43 K
-53 RAWEE
+53 R
-58 VKTAQQTGTTVTIN
+58 
-72 GVETIISKNEEII
+72 II
-85 GQKNVLGTVYDGLGE
+85 
-100 SAQSASSKISG
+100 
-111 IKSVTKKT
+111 
-119 LSGIGTVAGS
+119 SGIGTVSNG
-129 VAKGATMVYGAMSA
+129 VAKGATLAYGAISA

-155 NATIEQLQTSF
+155 NANIEQLQTSF
-166 ATMTGSAEKAAD
+166 ATMTGSAAKAAD
-178 VVDRLRTMGAATPFE
+178 VVERLRTMGAKTPFE
-193 MADLASVTQML
+193 MADLAQVTQML

-209 TADDALEKMRMLG
+209 TADDAIDKMSMLG

-281 ISKGTMSVNEI
+281 ISKGTMSVDEI

-341 LMRTTLLPEANA
+341 LMRNTLLPQANA
-353 LLAEF
+353 ILGEL
-358 QAAYQKNGIDGLMNA
+358 QTAYQKGGIDGLMNA
-373 VNAQIPSLLNA
+373 VNAQIPTLLNA
-384 GSAALQKLFTGIN
+384 ANSAMQKLFTGIN
-397 KQLPGLMKSLI
+397 KQLPGLLKSLL
-408 SNVPSLLSSAVDLV
+408 SNVPSILSSAVDLV

-436 VEILVGKLPEL
+436 VEILIGKLPEL

-468 MIAGIFDGIEQAAH
+468 IIAGIFDGIEQAAH

-489 GVWVDEENTKKYT
+489 GIWVDEENTKKYT
-502 FKLDTDVTPATSAI
+502 FKLDTDISQPTSAI
-516 ETAYSTIREA
+516 ETAYNTIRAA
-526 LQTDLLTDDQRT
+526 LETDLLSDEQR
-538 EIEGMIGED
+538 EVIEDMVGED
-547 YDAIYN
+547 YEAIYN
-553 KLIEFGLSEPQAG
+553 KLIEFGLSEPQAD

-575 SDTITEKLRA
+575 SDTITEKLRE

-615 AGLDDGDINEII
+615 AGLDDEDIDEII
-627 GVYNEA
+627 GVYNDA
-633 NGRLQNETPSVA
+633 NGRLKNETPSVA
-645 QTIYETLTDGLADT
+645 QTIYETLTDGLADD

-666 KDKVEEYA
+666 KTQVQTWA
-674 EGALKEAEEG
+674 EGKLKEAEEG
-684 YKAAVAQLDT
+684 YNAAVAQLDPQ
-694 SAPDYQQRL
+694 APDYQQRL
-703 QELQT
+703 TELQT
-708 EYETT
+708 EYETV
-713 KAEIISIRDDSLVI
+713 KGEITTIRDDALVI

-765 EAKSLGEAQFRV
+765 EAKSLGEAQFKV

-794 FKISEFRLDEQSA
+794 FKISEFRLNEQSA

-817 LNMKFGKG
+817 LNMKFGKN

-848 QAQQAFNQAFAEIIN
+848 QAQDAFDKAFAEIIK

-868 EGNEAALQT
+868 EGNEAALQS
-877 VMENM
+877 VMDSM
-882 ANRTQFSSLMDGLM
+882 ANRTQLSSLMDGLM

-920 GELLGDAY
+920 GKILGDAY
-928 DPADLNTF
+928 DPADLDY
-936 ITSAISTGD
+936 AIKSGD
-945 QSPLAQ
+945 QQILGD
-951 YFNEL
+951 FFTEL

-973 KVGEAWSAYLESGAL
+973 KVGEAWQHMLEIGAL
-988 VGTDFDVT
+988 AGTDFDVST
-996 STEEQLAALLGA
+996 TEEQLAALLGA

-1032 TYTARVESNTVNA
+1032 ADA
-1045 LRSAFNSHSPA
+1045 LRAEKNIENSLRTALNSHSPA
-1056 QTMVPIGSD
+1056 QTMVPVGSD

-1071 QGMGEY
+1071 QGMSEY
-1077 DFSGDAAA
+1077 DFSGDAET
-1085 MAQSAKNAAS
+1085 MAQIAKSAAATAMNGSGINA
-1095 TALNGAGNSAG
+1095 GK
-1106 RMFSAGIARGILSGR
+1106 MFSAGIATGILSGR
-1121 SGVINAAVSIAR
+1121 SGVIRAAISVAR
-1133 AAVSAIKRELQ
+1133 AAVSAMRSALQ
-1144 IASPSRVT
+1144 IHSPSKVT
-1152 EQLGRYTGQG
+1152 MQLGRYTGQG

-1168 ESLNSAIRS
+1168 ESLNAAIRS

-1204 GSIADAEGSRPIYL
+1204 GSIADAEVSRPIYL

-1238 SYNRSIALGVGK
+1238 SYNRTIALGVGK

>member
-1 MAGKGSVTIKID
+1 MAANGSITIRID
-13 GDASGFNKELTGAE
+13 GDASPFERTLNSIGD
-27 KSAKAA
+27 KS
-33 AAALAQQYKK
+33 
-43 AGEDMSSAMK
+43 K
-53 RAWEE
+53 R
-58 VKTAQQTGTTVTIN
+58 
-72 GVETIISKNEEII
+72 II
-85 GQKNVLGTVYDGLGE
+85 
-100 SAQSASSKISG
+100 
-111 IKSVTKKT
+111 
-119 LSGIGTVAGS
+119 SGIGTVSKG
-129 VAKGATMVYGAMSA
+129 VAKGATVVYGAISA

-155 NATIEQLQTSF
+155 NANIERLQTSF
-166 ATMTGSAEKAAD
+166 ATMTGSAEKAAE
-178 VVDRLRTMGAATPFE
+178 VVERLRTMGASTPFE
-193 MADLASVTQML
+193 TADLVQVTQLL

-209 TADDALEKMRMLG
+209 TADEAIDRMTMLG
-222 DIAQGNSEAMNSIA
+222 DIAQGNAAAMTSIA
-236 MGYAQMS
+236 TGYAQMS

-281 ISKGTMSVNEI
+281 ISKGTMSVDEI

-312 QSQTLNGQISTLKDN
+312 QSQTLNGQLSTLKDN

-341 LMRTTLLPEANA
+341 LMRNTLLPQANA
-353 LLAEF
+353 LLGEF
-358 QAAYQKNGIDGLMNA
+358 QAAYQKGGVDGLMNA
-373 VNAQIPSLLNA
+373 VNAQIPTLLNA
-384 GSAALQKLFTGIN
+384 ANSAMQKLFAGIN
-397 KQLPGLMKSLI
+397 KQIPGLLKSLL
-408 SNVPSLLSSAVDLV
+408 SNVPSILSSAVDLV

-436 VEILVGKLPEL
+436 VEVLIGKLPEL

-468 MIAGIFDGIEQAAH
+468 MIAGIFNGIEQAAH

-526 LQTDLLTDDQRT
+526 LQTDLLTDDQRA

-553 KLIEFGLSEPQAG
+553 KLIEFGLSEPQAD

-615 AGLDDGDINEII
+615 AGLDDEDINEII

-633 NGRLQNETPSVA
+633 NGRLKTETPSIA
-645 QTIYETLTDGLADT
+645 QTIYETLTDGLADDEET
-659 EAVKSDL
+659 KTDL
-666 KDKVEEYA
+666 KTQVQTWA
-674 EGALKEAEEG
+674 EGKLKEAEEG
-684 YKAAVAQLDT
+684 YNAAVAQLDPQ
-694 SAPDYQQRL
+694 APDYQQRL
-703 QELQT
+703 TELQT
-708 EYETT
+708 EYETV
-713 KAEIISIRDDSLVI
+713 KGEITTIRDDSLVI

-747 ELERRMNGVQIRI
+747 ELERRMNGVAVRI

-765 EAKSLGEAQFRV
+765 EAKSLGEAQYKV
-777 VRSGAQ
+777 VRSGAH
-783 ADEETISGAIS
+783 ADEETISGAIN
-794 FKISEFRLDEQSA
+794 FKVTEFRLNEQSA
-807 KDAYDAAIEE
+807 KDAYDAAIED

-848 QAQQAFNQAFAEIIN
+848 QAQQAFNQAFAEIIK

-868 EGNEAALQT
+868 EGNDAALQT

-882 ANRTQFSSLMDGLM
+882 ANRTQFSSLMGGLM

-908 VQSFRTQINSML
+908 VQGFRTQINSML

-928 DPADLNTF
+928 DPADLDY
-936 ITSAISTGD
+936 AIKSGD
-945 QSPLAQ
+945 QQILADF
-951 YFNEL
+951 FNEI

-973 KVGEAWSAYLESGAL
+973 KVGEAWSAALESGAL
-988 VGTDFDVT
+988 AGTDFDVT
-996 STEEQLAALLGA
+996 STEEQLTAIFNA
-1008 MDMQPVGADVMAGV
+1008 MNLQPVGADVIAGM
-1022 GEGMATADLS
+1022 GEGMANADLS
-1032 TYTARVESNTVNA
+1032 TDAARVESNTENA

-1056 QTMVPIGSD
+1056 QTMVPIGND
-1065 VAAGVG
+1065 VGAGVG
-1071 QGMGEY
+1071 QGMSEY
-1077 DFSGDAAA
+1077 NFSGDAAA
-1085 MAQSAKNAAS
+1085 MAQSAKNAA
-1095 TALNGAGNSAG
+1095 AAAMNGAGINAG
-1106 RMFSAGIARGILSGR
+1106 KMFSAGIATGILSGR
-1121 SGVINAAVSIAR
+1121 SGVISAAISVAR
-1133 AAVSAIKRELQ
+1133 AAVSAMRSALQ
-1144 IASPSRVT
+1144 IHSPSRVT
-1152 EQLGRYTGQG
+1152 AELGQMTGKG
-1162 FEQGMV
+1162 FEIGLT
-1168 ESLNSAIRS
+1168 ESLNAAIRS
-1177 AQNVVGSMNLT
+1177 AQSAVGSLNLA

-1196 SSAFASAA
+1196 GSAFASAA
-1204 GSIADAEGSRPIYL
+1204 QSVADAEGARPIYL
-1218 NVNGRTLATVT
+1218 NVNGRTLASVT
-1229 AADTRRAQN
+1229 AGDNFRAQN
-1238 SYNRSIALGVGK
+1238 RYNRSIALGVGK

>member
-1 MAGKGSVTIKID
+1 MAGNGSVTIKID
-13 GDASGFNKELTGAE
+13 GDASGFERTLN
-27 KSAKAA
+27 
-33 AAALAQQYKK
+33 
-43 AGEDMSSAMK
+43 
-53 RAWEE
+53 
-58 VKTAQQTGTTVTIN
+58 
-72 GVETIISKNEEII
+72 
-85 GQKNVLGTVYDGLGE
+85 
-100 SAQSASSKISG
+100 G
-111 IKSVTKKT
+111 IKHKTSSV
-119 LSGIGTVAGS
+119 LSGIGTVSKG
-129 VAKGATMVYGAMSA
+129 VARGVGIAYTAISA

-166 ATMTGSAEKAAD
+166 ATMTGSAAKAAD
-178 VVDRLRTMGAATPFE
+178 VVERLRTMGAKTPFE
-193 MADLASVTQML
+193 TADLAQVTQML

-209 TADDALEKMRMLG
+209 TADDALDKMSMLG
-222 DIAQGNSEAMNSIA
+222 DIAQGNSAAMNSIA

-253 KQMINGGFNPLQ
+253 RQMINGGFNPLQ

-271 GESMASLYDR
+271 GESMASLYKR
-281 ISKGTMSVNEI
+281 ISKGTMSVDEI

-341 LMRTTLLPEANA
+341 LMRNTLLPQANA
-353 LLAEF
+353 MLGEL
-358 QAAYQKNGIDGLMNA
+358 QSAYQNGGIDALMNA
-373 VNAQIPSLLNA
+373 FNAQIPTLLNA
-384 GSAALQKLFTGIN
+384 ATSATKKLFAGIN
-397 KQLPGLMKSLI
+397 KQLPGLLKSLL
-408 SNVPSLLSSAVDLV
+408 SNVPSILSSAVDLV

-436 VEILVGKLPEL
+436 VDILIGKLPEL
-447 VPMLVKGI
+447 IPALVKGV

-468 MIAGIFDGIEQAAH
+468 IICGIFDGIEQAAH
-482 EGQVKIA
+482 EGMVKIA

-502 FKLDTDVTPATSAI
+502 FKLDTDVEPATSAI

-526 LQTDLLTDDQRT
+526 LETDLLSDEQRKV
-538 EIEGMIGED
+538 IEGMIGDD
-547 YDAIYN
+547 YEAIYN
-553 KLIEFGLSEPQAG
+553 KLIEFGLSEPQAD
-566 ELATNISGA
+566 ELATNISE
-575 SDTITEKLRA
+575 SSKTISEKLSE
-585 LDVGADA
+585 LNVGADEA
-592 GTILKWMV
+592 TIQKWMV
-600 QAKGSNLALKHYARE
+600 QARGSNTALIAYARA
-615 AGLDDGDINEII
+615 AGLSKEDIDAL
-627 GVYNEA
+627 VAFYNEA

-645 QTIYETLTDGLADT
+645 QTIYETLTDGLADD

-666 KDKVEEYA
+666 KDKVEKYA

-765 EAKSLGEAQFRV
+765 EAKSLGEAQFNV

-794 FKISEFRLDEQSA
+794 FKISEFRINEQSA
-807 KDAYDAAIEE
+807 QDAYDAAIED

-848 QAQQAFNQAFAEIIN
+848 QAQQAFDKAFAEIIN
-863 GIAKS
+863 GIAES
-868 EGNEAALQT
+868 EGNGAALQT

-882 ANRTQFSSLMDGLM
+882 ANRTQLSSLMDGLM
-896 GELMKQTPNPAV
+896 GEMMNQTPNPAV
-908 VQSFRTQINSML
+908 VQEYRTQINSML
-920 GELLGDAY
+920 GEILGDAY
-928 DPADLNTF
+928 DPSDLDY
-936 ITSAISTGD
+936 AIKSGD
-945 QSPLAQ
+945 QQVLGDF
-951 YFNEL
+951 FNNL
-956 LASDKFD
+956 LSSDKFD

-973 KVGEAWSAYLESGAL
+973 KVGEAWQHMLDIGAL
-988 VGTDFDVT
+988 EGTNFDV
-996 STEEQLAALLGA
+996 STTEAQLAALLGA
-1008 MDMQPVGADVMAGV
+1008 MNLQPVGNDIIAGM
-1022 GEGMATADLS
+1022 GEGMANADLS
-1032 TYTARVESNTVNA
+1032 TDSARVESNTEKA

-1056 QTMVPIGSD
+1056 QTMVPVGND

-1071 QGMGEY
+1071 QGMSEY
-1077 DFSGDAAA
+1077 DFSGDAET
-1085 MAQSAKNAAS
+1085 MAQSAKSAAA
-1095 TALNGAGNSAG
+1095 TAMNGAGINAG
-1106 RMFSAGIARGILSGR
+1106 KMFSAGIATGILSGR
-1121 SGVINAAVSIAR
+1121 SGVIRAAIAVASAAV
-1133 AAVSAIKRELQ
+1133 AAMRSELQ
-1144 IASPSRVT
+1144 IHSPSRVT
-1152 EQLGRYTGQG
+1152 QRLGEMTGQG
-1162 FEQGMV
+1162 FELGMV
-1168 ESLNSAIRS
+1168 ESLNAAIRS
-1177 AQNVVGSMNLT
+1177 AQNVVGSMNLS
-1188 PRLTAPDL
+1188 PRLSAPDL

-1229 AADTRRAQN
+1229 ASDTRRAQN

>member
-1 MAGKGSVTIKID
+1 MAAKGSVTIKID
-13 GDASGFNKELTGAE
+13 GDTSPFERTLNSIGD
-27 KSAKAA
+27 KS
-33 AAALAQQYKK
+33 
-43 AGEDMSSAMK
+43 K
-53 RAWEE
+53 R
-58 VKTAQQTGTTVTIN
+58 
-72 GVETIISKNEEII
+72 II
-85 GQKNVLGTVYDGLGE
+85 
-100 SAQSASSKISG
+100 
-111 IKSVTKKT
+111 
-119 LSGIGTVAGS
+119 SGIGTVSNG
-129 VAKGATMVYGAMSA
+129 VAKGATLVYGAISA

-155 NATIEQLQTSF
+155 NANIEQLQTSF
-166 ATMTGSAEKAAD
+166 ATMTGSAEKANE
-178 VVDRLRTMGAATPFE
+178 VVERLRTMGAKTPFE
-193 MADLASVTQML
+193 MADLAQVTQML

-209 TADDALEKMRMLG
+209 TADDAIDKMSMLG

-281 ISKGTMSVNEI
+281 ISKGTMSVDEI

-312 QSQTLNGQISTLKDN
+312 QSQTLNGQLSTLKDN

-341 LMRTTLLPEANA
+341 LMRNTLLPQANA
-353 LLAEF
+353 MLGEL
-358 QAAYQKNGIDGLMNA
+358 QTAYQKGGVDGLMNA
-373 VNAQIPSLLNA
+373 VSAQIPTLLNA
-384 GSAALQKLFTGIN
+384 ANSAMQKLFAGIN
-397 KQLPGLMKSLI
+397 KQIPGLMKSLL
-408 SNVPSLLSSAVDLV
+408 SNVPSILSSAVDLV

-436 VEILVGKLPEL
+436 VEILIGKLPEL
-447 VPMLVKGI
+447 VPMLVKGV

-468 MIAGIFDGIEQAAH
+468 IIAGIFDGIEQAAH

-502 FKLDTDVTPATSAI
+502 FKLDTDITQPVSEI

-526 LQTDLLTDDQRT
+526 LQTDLLTDDQRA
-538 EIEGMIGED
+538 EIEGMIGDD

-553 KLIEFGLSEPQAG
+553 KLIEFGLSESQAD

-575 SDTITEKLRA
+575 SDTITEKLRE
-585 LDVGADA
+585 LNVGADA

-615 AGLDDGDINEII
+615 AGLDDEDINEII

-645 QTIYETLTDGLADT
+645 QTIYEALTDGLADD
-659 EAVKSDL
+659 EATKTDL
-666 KDKVEEYA
+666 KTQVETWA
-674 EGALKEAEEG
+674 AGKLKEAEEG
-684 YKAAVAQLDT
+684 YNAAVAQLDPQ
-694 SAPDYQQRL
+694 APDYQQRL

-708 EYETT
+708 EYETV
-713 KAEIISIRDDSLVI
+713 KGEITTIRDDSLVI

-783 ADEETISGAIS
+783 ADKETISGAIS
-794 FKISEFRLDEQSA
+794 FKVTEFRLDEQSA

-817 LNMKFGKG
+817 LNTKFGKG

-848 QAQQAFNQAFAEIIN
+848 QAQDAFDKAFAEIIN

-920 GELLGDAY
+920 GEILGDVY
-928 DPADLNTF
+928 DPSDLDY
-936 ITSAISTGD
+936 AIKSGD
-945 QSPLAQ
+945 QQILGD
-951 YFNEL
+951 FFTEL

-973 KVGEAWSAYLESGAL
+973 KVGEAWQHMLDIGAL
-988 VGTDFDVT
+988 AGTDFDVT
-996 STEEQLAALLGA
+996 STEEQLAALLSA

-1032 TYTARVESNTVNA
+1032 ADA
-1045 LRSAFNSHSPA
+1045 LRAEKNIENSLRTALDSHSPA
-1056 QTMVPIGSD
+1056 QTMVPVGSD

-1071 QGMGEY
+1071 QGMSEY
-1077 DFSGDAAA
+1077 DFSGDAET
-1085 MAQSAKNAAS
+1085 MAQSAKSAAS
-1095 TALNGAGNSAG
+1095 TAMNGSGINAGK
-1106 RMFSAGIARGILSGR
+1106 MFSAGIATGILSGR
-1121 SGVINAAVSIAR
+1121 SGVISAAISVAR
-1133 AAVSAIKRELQ
+1133 AAVSAMRSELQ
-1144 IASPSRVT
+1144 IHSPSRVT
-1152 EQLGRYTGQG
+1152 QKLGEMTGQG
-1162 FEQGMV
+1162 FELGMV
-1168 ESLNSAIRS
+1168 ESLNAAIRS

-1188 PRLTAPDL
+1188 PRLNAPDL

>member
-1 MAGKGSVTIKID
+1 MTIKID
-13 GDASGFNKELTGAE
+13 GDASDFKKEISIVE
-27 KSAKAA
+27 KSAKSAA
-33 AAALAQQYKK
+33 AQLAQEYKK
-43 AGEDMSSAMK
+43 AGADMSSAMK

-58 VKTAQQTGTTVTIN
+58 VKTAQKNGTTVTIN
-72 GVETIISKNEEII
+72 GVETIISKNEDII
-85 GQKNVLGTVYDGLGE
+85 DQKSALGGIYDHIGD
-100 SAQSASSKISG
+100 SAQSAASKVSG
-111 IKSVTKKT
+111 LMTVAGRG
-119 LSGIGTVAGS
+119 LSGLGTVAKG
-129 VAKGATMVYGAMSA
+129 VAKGATVVYGAVSA

-178 VVDRLRTMGAATPFE
+178 VVERLRTMGAATPFE
-193 MADLASVTQML
+193 MADLVSVTQML

-253 KQMINGGFNPLQ
+253 RQMINGGFNPLQ

-312 QSQTLNGQISTLKDN
+312 QSQTLNGQLSTLKDN

-373 VNAQIPSLLNA
+373 FNAQIPSLLNA

-397 KQLPGLMKSLI
+397 KQLPGLMKSLL

-447 VPMLVKGI
+447 VPMLVKGV

-502 FKLDTDVTPATSAI
+502 FKLDTDITQPQSEI
-516 ETAYSTIREA
+516 ETAYKTIREA
-526 LQTDLLTDDQRT
+526 LETDLLSDEQR
-538 EIEGMIGED
+538 EVIEGMIGYD

-553 KLIEFGLSEPQAG
+553 KLIEFGLSESHAD

-615 AGLDDGDINEII
+615 AGLDDEDINEII

-633 NGRLQNETPSVA
+633 NGRLKTDTPSVA
-645 QTIYETLTDGLADT
+645 QTIYETLTDGLADD
-659 EAVKSDL
+659 EATKADL
-666 KDKVEEYA
+666 KTQVETWA
-674 EGALKEAEEG
+674 AGKLKEAEEG
-684 YKAAVAQLDT
+684 YNAAVAQLDPQ
-694 SAPDYQQRL
+694 APDYQQRL
-703 QELQT
+703 TELQT
-708 EYETT
+708 EYETV
-713 KAEIISIRDDSLVI
+713 KGEITTIRDDSLVI

-794 FKISEFRLDEQSA
+794 FKVTEFRLNEQSA

-817 LNMKFGKG
+817 LNTKFGKG

-848 QAQQAFNQAFAEIIN
+848 QAQDAFNQAFAEIIK

-908 VQSFRTQINSML
+908 VQGYRTQINSML

-928 DPADLNTF
+928 DPSDLDY
-936 ITSAISTGD
+936 AIQSGD
-945 QSPLAQ
+945 QQILGDF
-951 YFNEL
+951 FNEL

-973 KVGEAWSAYLESGAL
+973 KAGEAWSAALESGAL
-988 VGTDFDVT
+988 AGTDFDVT
-996 STEEQLAALLGA
+996 TTQEQLAALLGA
-1008 MDMQPVGADVMAGV
+1008 MDMQPVGEDVMAGV

-1032 TYTARVESNTVNA
+1032 TDA
-1045 LRSAFNSHSPA
+1045 LRAEKNIERSLNTALDRNSPSKK
-1056 QTMVPIGSD
+1056 MIPIGSD

-1071 QGMGEY
+1071 QGMSEY

-1085 MAQSAKNAAS
+1085 MAQSAKNAA
-1095 TALNGAGNSAG
+1095 AAAMNGAGINAG
-1106 RMFSAGIARGILSGR
+1106 KMFSAGIATGILSGR
-1121 SGVINAAVSIAR
+1121 SGVIRAAISVAR
-1133 AAVSAIKRELQ
+1133 AAVSAMRSALQ
-1144 IASPSRVT
+1144 INSPSRVT
-1152 EQLGRYTGQG
+1152 AEIGRYTGEG
-1162 FEQGMV
+1162 FEIGLT
-1168 ESLNSAIRS
+1168 ESLNAAIRS

-1188 PRLTAPDL
+1188 PRLNAPDL

-1204 GSIADAEGSRPIYL
+1204 GSIADAESSRPIYL
-1218 NVNGRTLATVT
+1218 NVNGRTLASVT

>member
-13 GDASGFNKELTGAE
+13 GDASGFERTLN
-27 KSAKAA
+27 
-33 AAALAQQYKK
+33 
-43 AGEDMSSAMK
+43 
-53 RAWEE
+53 
-58 VKTAQQTGTTVTIN
+58 
-72 GVETIISKNEEII
+72 
-85 GQKNVLGTVYDGLGE
+85 
-100 SAQSASSKISG
+100 G
-111 IKSVTKKT
+111 IKQKTSSV
-119 LSGIGTVAGS
+119 LSGIGTVSKG
-129 VAKGATMVYGAMSA
+129 VAKGVGIAYTAMSA

-178 VVDRLRTMGAATPFE
+178 VVDRLRAMGAATPFE
-193 MADLASVTQML
+193 MADLAQVTQML

-209 TADDALEKMRMLG
+209 TADDAIEKMRMLG

-281 ISKGTMSVNEI
+281 ISKGTMSVDEI

-312 QSQTLNGQISTLKDN
+312 QSQTLNGQLSTLKDN

-358 QAAYQKNGIDGLMNA
+358 QAAYKKNGIDGLMNA
-373 VNAQIPSLLNA
+373 FNAQIPSLLNA

-397 KQLPGLMKSLI
+397 KQLPGLMKSLL
-408 SNVPSLLSSAVDLV
+408 SNVPSLLSSAVELV

-447 VPMLVKGI
+447 VPTLVKGI

-502 FKLDTDVTPATSAI
+502 FKLDTDISQPVSEI

-526 LQTDLLTDDQRT
+526 LQTDLLSDEQR
-538 EIEGMIGED
+538 EVIEGMIGED

-553 KLIEFGLSEPQAG
+553 KLIEFGLSEPQAD

-615 AGLDDGDINEII
+615 AGLDDEDINEII

-633 NGRLQNETPSVA
+633 NGRLKTETPSVA
-645 QTIYETLTDGLADT
+645 QTIYEALTDGLADD
-659 EAVKSDL
+659 EATKADL
-666 KDKVEEYA
+666 KTQVETWA
-674 EGALKEAEEG
+674 AGKLKEAEEG
-684 YKAAVAQLDT
+684 YNAAVAQLDPQ
-694 SAPDYQQRL
+694 APDYQQRL
-703 QELQT
+703 TELQT
-708 EYETT
+708 EYETV
-713 KAEIISIRDDSLVI
+713 KGEITTIRDDSLVI

-848 QAQQAFNQAFAEIIN
+848 QAQDAFDKAFAEIIK

-882 ANRTQFSSLMDGLM
+882 ANRTQFSSIMDGLM

-920 GELLGDAY
+920 GEILGDAY
-928 DPADLNTF
+928 DPADLDY
-936 ITSAISTGD
+936 AIQSGD
-945 QSPLAQ
+945 QQILGDF
-951 YFNEL
+951 FNEL

-973 KVGEAWSAYLESGAL
+973 KVGEAWQHMLDIGAL
-988 VGTDFDVT
+988 AGTDFDVT

-1008 MDMQPVGADVMAGV
+1008 MDMQPVGA
-1022 GEGMATADLS
+1022 
-1032 TYTARVESNTVNA
+1032 
-1045 LRSAFNSHSPA
+1045 
-1056 QTMVPIGSD
+1056 
-1065 VAAGVG
+1065 
-1071 QGMGEY
+1071 
-1077 DFSGDAAA
+1077 
-1085 MAQSAKNAAS
+1085 
-1095 TALNGAGNSAG
+1095 
-1106 RMFSAGIARGILSGR
+1106 
-1121 SGVINAAVSIAR
+1121 
-1133 AAVSAIKRELQ
+1133 
-1144 IASPSRVT
+1144 
-1152 EQLGRYTGQG
+1152 
-1162 FEQGMV
+1162 
-1168 ESLNSAIRS
+1168 
-1177 AQNVVGSMNLT
+1177 
-1188 PRLTAPDL
+1188 
-1196 SSAFASAA
+1196 
-1204 GSIADAEGSRPIYL
+1204 GSRAC
-1218 NVNGRTLATVT
+1218 G
-1229 AADTRRAQN
+1229 
-1238 SYNRSIALGVGK
+1238 

>member
-1 MAGKGSVTIKID
+1 MAAKGSVTIKID
-13 GDASGFNKELTGAE
+13 GDASPFERTLNSIGD
-27 KSAKAA
+27 KS
-33 AAALAQQYKK
+33 
-43 AGEDMSSAMK
+43 K
-53 RAWEE
+53 R
-58 VKTAQQTGTTVTIN
+58 
-72 GVETIISKNEEII
+72 II
-85 GQKNVLGTVYDGLGE
+85 
-100 SAQSASSKISG
+100 
-111 IKSVTKKT
+111 
-119 LSGIGTVAGS
+119 SGIGTVSKG
-129 VAKGATMVYGAMSA
+129 VAKGATVVYGAISA

-155 NATIEQLQTSF
+155 NANIEQLQTSF
-166 ATMTGSAEKAAD
+166 ATMTGSAAKAAD
-178 VVDRLRTMGAATPFE
+178 VVERLRTMGAKTPFE
-193 MADLASVTQML
+193 TADLAQVTQML

-281 ISKGTMSVNEI
+281 ISKGTMSVDEI

-312 QSQTLNGQISTLKDN
+312 QSQTINGQISTLKDN

-341 LMRTTLLPEANA
+341 LMRNTLLPQANA
-353 LLAEF
+353 ILGEL
-358 QAAYQKNGIDGLMNA
+358 QTAYQKGGIDGLMNA
-373 VNAQIPSLLNA
+373 VSAQIPTLLNA
-384 GSAALQKLFTGIN
+384 ANSAMQKLFAGIN
-397 KQLPGLMKSLI
+397 KQIPGLMKSLL
-408 SNVPSLLSSAVDLV
+408 SNVPSILSSAVDLV

-436 VEILVGKLPEL
+436 VEILIGKLPEL
-447 VPMLVKGI
+447 VPMLVKGV

-468 MIAGIFDGIEQAAH
+468 IIAGIFDGIEQAAH

-502 FKLDTDVTPATSAI
+502 FKLDTDISQPVSEI
-516 ETAYSTIREA
+516 ETAYSTIRAA
-526 LQTDLLTDDQRT
+526 LETDLLSDEQRKV
-538 EIEGMIGED
+538 IEGMIGDD

-553 KLIEFGLSEPQAG
+553 KLIEFGLSPEQAG
-566 ELATNISGA
+566 ELATNITGA
-575 SDTITEKLRA
+575 SDTITEKLRE

-592 GTILKWMV
+592 GTILKWMA
-600 QAKGSNLALKHYARE
+600 QANGSNTALMHYARM
-615 AGLDDGDINEII
+615 AGLSDEDIKEI
-627 GVYNEA
+627 VSLYDEA
-633 NGRLQNETPSVA
+633 NGRLADGTPNFA
-645 QTIYETLTDGLADT
+645 QTIYEKLTDGLAD
-659 EAVKSDL
+659 D
-666 KDKVEEYA
+666 EETVN
-674 EGALKEAEEG
+674 ALKEEVNTWASDALKALEEG
-684 YKAAVAQLDT
+684 YNAALAELDPQ
-694 SAPDYQQRL
+694 APDYAQRL
-703 QELQT
+703 AELNAQYEAAKT
-708 EYETT
+708 EIETI
-713 KAEIISIRDDSLVI
+713 KADSIVI
-727 IDTLAG
+727 IDSLAG
-733 QTTAQVEASFDLIA
+733 QSTQSVENAYETIAGIETQVNA
-747 ELERRMNGVQIRI
+747 LEERI
-760 AELSD
+760 SALKG
-765 EAKSLGEAQFRV
+765 EAKSLGEAQFKV

-783 ADEETISGAIS
+783 ADEETISGAIN
-794 FKISEFRLDEQSA
+794 FKVTEFRLEEQSA

-848 QAQQAFNQAFAEIIN
+848 QAQDAFNQAFAEIIK

-896 GELMKQTPNPAV
+896 GELMKETPNPAV

-928 DPADLNTF
+928 DPSDLDY
-936 ITSAISTGD
+936 AIKSGD
-945 QSPLAQ
+945 QQILGGF
-951 YFNEL
+951 FNEL

-973 KVGEAWSAYLESGAL
+973 KVGEAWAAALESGAL
-988 VGTDFDVT
+988 AGTDFDVT
-996 STEEQLAALLGA
+996 TTQEQLAALLGA

-1032 TYTARVESNTVNA
+1032 ADA
-1045 LRSAFNSHSPA
+1045 LRAEKNIESSLRTALDSHSPS
-1056 QTMVPIGSD
+1056 QKMKPIGAD

-1071 QGMGEY
+1071 QGMADA
-1077 DFSGDAAA
+1077 DFSSDAKS
-1085 MAQSAKNAAS
+1085 MADNAKTSAE
-1095 TALNGAGNSAG
+1095 TALNGSGQNAG
-1106 RMFSAGIARGILSGR
+1106 RMFSLGIAQGIRAGKS
-1121 SGVINAAVSIAR
+1121 SVISAAIEIAR
-1133 AAVSAIKRELQ
+1133 AAVRSIKTELEIQ
-1144 IASPSRVT
+1144 SPSRVT
-1152 EQLGRYTGQG
+1152 AELGMYTGKG
-1162 FEQGMV
+1162 FEVGMV
-1168 ESLNSAIRS
+1168 ESLNAAIRS
-1177 AQNVVGSMNLT
+1177 AQSVVGSMNLT

-1196 SSAFASAA
+1196 GSAFASAA
-1204 GSIADAEGSRPIYL
+1204 GSIADAESMRPIYL
-1218 NVNGRTLATVT
+1218 NVNGRQLATVT
-1229 AADTRRAQN
+1229 AGDMRRAQN
-1238 SYNRSIALGVGK
+1238 NYNRKLALGVGK

>member
-1 MAGKGSVTIKID
+1 MAAKGSVTIKID
-13 GDASGFNKELTGAE
+13 GDASPFERTLNSIGD
-27 KSAKAA
+27 KS
-33 AAALAQQYKK
+33 
-43 AGEDMSSAMK
+43 K
-53 RAWEE
+53 R
-58 VKTAQQTGTTVTIN
+58 
-72 GVETIISKNEEII
+72 II
-85 GQKNVLGTVYDGLGE
+85 
-100 SAQSASSKISG
+100 
-111 IKSVTKKT
+111 
-119 LSGIGTVAGS
+119 SGIGTVSKG
-129 VAKGATMVYGAMSA
+129 VAKGATMVYGAVSA

-155 NATIEQLQTSF
+155 NANIEQLTTSF
-166 ATMTGSAEKAAD
+166 ATMTGSAEKANE
-178 VVDRLRTMGAATPFE
+178 VVERLRTMGAKTPFE
-193 MADLASVTQML
+193 TADLAQVTQML

-209 TADDALEKMRMLG
+209 TADDAIDKMSMLG

-253 KQMINGGFNPLQ
+253 RQMINGGFNPLQ

-281 ISKGTMSVNEI
+281 ISKGTMSVDEI

-312 QSQTLNGQISTLKDN
+312 QSQTLNGQLSTLKDN

-358 QAAYQKNGIDGLMNA
+358 QDAYKKNGIDGLMNA
-373 VNAQIPSLLNA
+373 FNAQIPSLLNA
-384 GSAALQKLFTGIN
+384 GSAALQKLFAGIN
-397 KQLPGLMKSLI
+397 KQLPGLMKSLL
-408 SNVPSLLSSAVDLV
+408 SNVPSLLSSAVELV

-489 GVWVDEENTKKYT
+489 GVWVDEESTKKYT
-502 FKLDTDVTPATSAI
+502 FKLDTDISQPVSEI
-516 ETAYSTIREA
+516 ETAYSTIRAA
-526 LQTDLLTDDQRT
+526 LETDLLSDEQRKV
-538 EIEGMIGED
+538 IEDMIGDD
-547 YDAIYN
+547 YEAIYN
-553 KLIEFGLSEPQAG
+553 KLIEFGLSPEQAG
-566 ELATNISGA
+566 ELATNITGA

-585 LDVGADA
+585 LNVGADA

-615 AGLDDGDINEII
+615 AGLDDDDINEII
-627 GVYNEA
+627 GVYNDA
-633 NGRLQNETPSVA
+633 NGRLKTETPSVA
-645 QTIYETLTDGLADT
+645 QTIYDTLTDGLADDD
-659 EAVKSDL
+659 AVKSDL
-666 KDKVEEYA
+666 KDKVEKYA

-765 EAKSLGEAQFRV
+765 EAKSLGEAQFKV

-783 ADEETISGAIS
+783 ADEATISGAIS
-794 FKISEFRLDEQSA
+794 FKISEFRLNEQSA
-807 KDAYDAAIEE
+807 KDAYDAAIKE
-817 LNMKFGKG
+817 LDMKFGKG

-830 EYDAGVQ
+830 EYDASVQ

-848 QAQQAFNQAFAEIIN
+848 QAQDAFDKAFAEIIK

-868 EGNEAALQT
+868 EGNEAALQS
-877 VMENM
+877 VMDSL

-920 GELLGDAY
+920 GEILGDAY
-928 DPADLNTF
+928 DPSDLDY
-936 ITSAISTGD
+936 AIKSGD
-945 QSPLAQ
+945 QQILGD
-951 YFNEL
+951 FFTEL

-973 KVGEAWSAYLESGAL
+973 KVGEAWSAALESGAL
-988 VGTDFDVT
+988 AGTDFDVT

-1032 TYTARVESNTVNA
+1032 ADA
-1045 LRSAFNSHSPA
+1045 LRAEKNIESSLNTALDRNSPSKK
-1056 QTMVPIGSD
+1056 MIPIGSD

-1071 QGMGEY
+1071 QGMSEY
-1077 DFSGDAAA
+1077 DFGGDAET
-1085 MAQSAKNAAS
+1085 MAQSAKSAAATAMNGSGINA
-1095 TALNGAGNSAG
+1095 GK
-1106 RMFSAGIARGILSGR
+1106 MFSAGIATGILSGR
-1121 SGVINAAVSIAR
+1121 SAVISAAISVAR
-1133 AAVSAIKRELQ
+1133 AAVSAMRSALQ
-1144 IASPSRVT
+1144 INSPSRVT
-1152 EQLGRYTGQG
+1152 AEIGRYTGEG
-1162 FEQGMV
+1162 FEIGLT
-1168 ESLNSAIRS
+1168 ESLNAAIRS

-1188 PRLTAPDL
+1188 PRLNAPDL

-1238 SYNRSIALGVGK
+1238 SYNRTIALGVGK

>member
-1 MAGKGSVTIKID
+1 MTIKID
-13 GDASGFNKELTGAE
+13 GDASDFKKEISIVE
-27 KSAKAA
+27 KSAKSAA
-33 AAALAQQYKK
+33 AQLAQEYKK
-43 AGEDMSSAMK
+43 AGADMSSAMK

-58 VKTAQQTGTTVTIN
+58 VKTAQKNGTTVTIN
-72 GVETIISKNEEII
+72 GVETIISKNEDII
-85 GQKNVLGTVYDGLGE
+85 DQKSALGGIYDHMGD
-100 SAQSASSKISG
+100 SAQSAASKVSG
-111 IKSVTKKT
+111 LMTVAGRG
-119 LSGIGTVAGS
+119 LSGLGTVAKG
-129 VAKGATMVYGAMSA
+129 VAKGATVVYGAVSA

-178 VVDRLRTMGAATPFE
+178 VVERLRTMGAATPFE

-281 ISKGTMSVNEI
+281 ISKGTMSVDEI

-353 LLAEF
+353 MLAEF
-358 QAAYQKNGIDGLMNA
+358 QAAYKKNGIDGLMNA

-397 KQLPGLMKSLI
+397 KQLPGLMKSLL

-502 FKLDTDVTPATSAI
+502 FKLDTDISQPVSEI

-526 LQTDLLTDDQRT
+526 LETDLLSDEQR
-538 EIEGMIGED
+538 EVIEGMIGED

-553 KLIEFGLSEPQAG
+553 KLIEFGLSEPQAD
-566 ELATNISGA
+566 ELATNISE
-575 SDTITEKLRA
+575 SSKTITEKLRE
-585 LDVGADA
+585 LNVGADA

-600 QAKGSNLALKHYARE
+600 QAKGSNLALMHYARE

-645 QTIYETLTDGLADT
+645 QTIYEALTDGLADT
-659 EAVKSDL
+659 DAVKSDL
-666 KDKVEEYA
+666 KDKVQKSA
-674 EGALKEAEEG
+674 EDMLKEAEEG

-848 QAQQAFNQAFAEIIN
+848 QAQDAFDKAFAEIIK

-868 EGNEAALQT
+868 DGNEAALQT

-882 ANRTQFSSLMDGLM
+882 ANRTQFSSIMDGLM

-920 GELLGDAY
+920 GEILGDAY
-928 DPADLNTF
+928 DPADLDY
-936 ITSAISTGD
+936 AIKSGD
-945 QSPLAQ
+945 QQILGD
-951 YFNEL
+951 FFTEL

-973 KVGEAWSAYLESGAL
+973 KVGEAWQHMLDIGAL
-988 VGTDFDVT
+988 AGTDFDVT
-996 STEEQLAALLGA
+996 TTQEQLAALLGA
-1008 MDMQPVGADVMAGV
+1008 MDMQPVGEDVMEGV

-1032 TYTARVESNTVNA
+1032 ADALRAEKNIESNLRTA
-1045 LRSAFNSHSPA
+1045 LNSHSPA

-1071 QGMGEY
+1071 QGMSEY
-1077 DFSGDAAA
+1077 DFSGDAET
-1085 MAQSAKNAAS
+1085 MAQSAKSAAATAMNGSGINA
-1095 TALNGAGNSAG
+1095 GK
-1106 RMFSAGIARGILSGR
+1106 MFSAGIATGILSGR
-1121 SGVINAAVSIAR
+1121 SGVISAAISVAR
-1133 AAVSAIKRELQ
+1133 AAVAAMRSALQ
-1144 IASPSRVT
+1144 INSPSRVT
-1152 EQLGRYTGQG
+1152 AEIGRYTGEG
-1162 FEQGMV
+1162 FEIGLT
-1168 ESLNSAIRS
+1168 ESLNAAIRS

-1218 NVNGRTLATVT
+1218 NVNGRTLASVT

>member
-13 GDASGFNKELTGAE
+13 GDASDFKKEISIVE
-27 KSAKAA
+27 KSAKSAA
-33 AAALAQQYKK
+33 AQLAQEYKK
-43 AGEDMSSAMK
+43 AGADMSSAMK

-58 VKTAQQTGTTVTIN
+58 VKTAQKNGTTVTIN
-72 GVETIISKNEEII
+72 GVETIISKNEDII
-85 GQKNVLGTVYDGLGE
+85 DQKSALGGIYDHMGD
-100 SAQSASSKISG
+100 SAQSAASKVSG
-111 IKSVTKKT
+111 LMTVAGRG
-119 LSGIGTVAGS
+119 LSGLGTVAKG
-129 VAKGATMVYGAMSA
+129 VAKGATVVYGAVSA

-178 VVDRLRTMGAATPFE
+178 VVERLRTMGAATPFE

-312 QSQTLNGQISTLKDN
+312 QSQTLNGQLSTLKDN

-373 VNAQIPSLLNA
+373 FNAQIPSLLNA
-384 GSAALQKLFTGIN
+384 GSAALQKLFAGIN
-397 KQLPGLMKSLI
+397 KQLPGLMKSLL

-447 VPMLVKGI
+447 IPTLVKGI

-502 FKLDTDVTPATSAI
+502 FKLDTDVSPATSAI
-516 ETAYSTIREA
+516 ETAYSTIRTA
-526 LQTDLLTDDQRT
+526 LQTDLLTDDQRA

-553 KLIEFGLSEPQAG
+553 KLIEFGLSEPQAD

-659 EAVKSDL
+659 DAVKSDL
-666 KDKVEEYA
+666 KDKVQKSA
-674 EGALKEAEEG
+674 EDMLKEAEEG

-848 QAQQAFNQAFAEIIN
+848 QAQDAFDKAFAEIIK

-868 EGNEAALQT
+868 EGNEAAMDAALKAMGTGNLIDSVIATLAEGGEVDQAT
-877 VMENM
+877 L
-882 ANRTQFSSLMDGLM
+882 SSLSEQLGS
-896 GELMKQTPNPAV
+896 A
-908 VQSFRTQINSML
+908 L
-920 GELLGDAY
+920 GEAF
-928 DPADLNTF
+928 DP
-936 ITSAISTGD
+936 G
-945 QSPLAQ
+945 
-951 YFNEL
+951 L
-956 LASDKFD
+956 LAEYAKIAASGGDWSLFTGMLED
-963 VSALSEVLGG
+963 YAHQIDGMQMDSLQQALGG
-973 KVGEAWSAYLESGAL
+973 KIGEAWAKAL
-988 VGTDFDVT
+988 DDGFLTGTDFDVS
-996 STEEQLAALLGA
+996 STEEQLAAIFNA
-1008 MDMQPVGADVMAGV
+1008 MNLQPVGADVIAGM
-1022 GEGMATADLS
+1022 GEGMANADLS
-1032 TYTARVESNTVNA
+1032 TDAARVEINTENA

-1071 QGMGEY
+1071 QGMSEY
-1077 DFSGDAAA
+1077 DFSGDAET
-1085 MAQSAKNAAS
+1085 MAQSAKSAAATAMNGSGINA
-1095 TALNGAGNSAG
+1095 GK
-1106 RMFSAGIARGILSGR
+1106 MFSAGIATGILSGR
-1121 SGVINAAVSIAR
+1121 SGVISAAISVAR
-1133 AAVSAIKRELQ
+1133 AAVAAMRSALQ
-1144 IASPSRVT
+1144 INSPSRVT
-1152 EQLGRYTGQG
+1152 AEIGRYTGEG
-1162 FEQGMV
+1162 FEIGLT
-1168 ESLNSAIRS
+1168 ESLNAAIRS

-1218 NVNGRTLATVT
+1218 NVNGRTLASVT